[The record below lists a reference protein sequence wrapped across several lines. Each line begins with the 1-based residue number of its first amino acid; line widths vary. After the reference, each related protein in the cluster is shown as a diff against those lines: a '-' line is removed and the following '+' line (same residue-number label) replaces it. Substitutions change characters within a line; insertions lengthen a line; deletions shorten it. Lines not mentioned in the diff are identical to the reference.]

1 MSQFKRDQ
9 VQDMYYLSPMQEGM
23 LFHTLHHQE
32 KGFYVE
38 QMDMNVKGTLRY
50 DLLEKSMNII
60 VERYDIFRTVFLHEK
75 VKRPVQVVLKERPFT
90 LDVVDLQDLSED
102 EQLERIEKFKQQD
115 QLRGFDLS
123 KDSLMRAS
131 VFQTG
136 PASYRWIWSYHHILL
151 DGWCF
156 GLVVQELFAIYHALL
171 HDVPYKL
178 TPVKPYKE
186 YIKWLEKQDKQAS
199 LQYWQ
204 QSLAG
209 FDGQSTFK
217 EQRKQTNEHELGEI
231 EWSMSKEETAALS
244 ELALQ
249 QNATLSSALQSVWS
263 VLLSRYQRSNDV
275 LFGTVVSGR
284 PADLAGVDRMV
295 GLFINVIPRRIQL
308 TDHMTFRALLSETQQ
323 QSLAAEPHQ
332 YIPIYDIQAKTGQ
345 QQLIDHIVVFEN
357 VPAAKKDEQEAR
369 LGFTVE
375 DMNVYEKSNY
385 DLNLLASPGEE
396 LLLKLAFNQRA
407 FDPQFVHK
415 LKEQLSLLINEAVK
429 HPDQSVHTL
438 PLVTKQEKQ
447 LILEEWNAPEL
458 EHDQLY
464 LSKWFEH
471 NVRKQPN
478 AVALS
483 AEEQTMTYA
492 ELNEQ
497 ANRLA
502 RHLQKNGAEHQTV
515 IAILADRTPE
525 LIVSLLAV
533 LKAGAAYVPIDPD
546 YPESRIQYMLK
557 DSGATHLLTHSSFI
571 GQAKGLAFDG
581 TYLFADDQE
590 ISLMSSENLPL
601 EAGLH
606 DTAYIMYTSG
616 TTGQPKGIMT
626 THSNIARVVKNTNYL
641 TISETD
647 TLLSLSNS
655 VFDGFTFDVYGALLN
670 GAKLVLPKK
679 DTILDMHELTELIK
693 RESISVMFVPTALFN
708 LLIDEETDWMRSV
721 RKVLFGGE
729 RASVQHVRKAF
740 DVMGKGRL
748 INVYGPTESTVFA
761 TYYSVDEAPPIE
773 AYSIPIGK
781 PINQTG
787 AYILSQQ
794 GQLQPIGMVGE
805 LCLSGKGLAKGYL
818 NRPDLTKEAFITHP
832 FAAGERLYRTG
843 DLAYFR
849 ADGLIE
855 YAGRVDDQVKIRGHR
870 IELTEIEAHL
880 LMHPGVKQ
888 AALITDQH
896 GSSQHTR
903 LLAYMTCED
912 EWKDKVDV
920 IKSGLKEK
928 LPAYM
933 QPHELIRL
941 EKMPLT
947 PNGKV
952 DKRQLPKPEAP
963 QGNRHVKLP
972 ANEVEQ
978 KLLVMW
984 CEVLE
989 RDDISTDDHF
999 FEIGGHSLKAM
1010 SLLSKV
1016 SKEFDVQVPIH
1027 LLFETPTIEAIS
1039 RYIQQQDHE
1048 AAGYLV
1054 FNESQTS
1061 TVFALPPLPGYGFIY
1076 QEAAKTLDSV
1086 RLIAFDFIEADH
1098 RMTQYVHH
1106 IQHLQPEG
1114 PLTLMGYSGGCYL
1127 AFELV
1132 QSLEQAGRTVEK
1144 VIMIDSYKKIGES
1157 DLEGRSIDDDIAA
1170 IVHQSKQS
1178 ELAQEELVQEALAQK
1193 TRAYYETFVKGVN
1206 QGRIQADIDFIQSE
1220 EQIEIPDWMDH
1231 WEEAT
1236 TGAYRYYQGYGEHAD
1251 MFKNKECAA
1260 QNAQLIQK
1268 IINQKNREAVL

>member
-38 QMDMNVKGTLRY
+38 QMDMNVKGTLRS

-75 VKRPVQVVLKERPFT
+75 VKRPVQVVLKNRPFQ
-90 LDVVDLQDLSED
+90 LDIVDIQDLSES
-102 EQLERIEKFKQQD
+102 EQLERIDRFKQKD

-123 KDSLMRAS
+123 KDLLMRAS

-136 PASYRWIWSYHHILL
+136 PSSYRWIWSYHHILL

-171 HDVPYKL
+171 HDIPYRL
-178 TPVKPYKE
+178 EPVKPYKE
-186 YIKWLEKQDKQAS
+186 YIQWLEKQDKQAS
-199 LQYWQ
+199 LEYWT

-209 FDGQSTFK
+209 FEGQSTFK

-231 EWSMSKEETAALS
+231 EWAMSKEETAALS

-263 VLLSRYQRSNDV
+263 ILLSRYQRSNDV

-308 TDHMTFRALLSETQQ
+308 TDQMTFRSLLSETQQ

-332 YIPIYDIQAKTGQ
+332 YIPIYDIQAKAGQ

-357 VPAAKKDEQEAR
+357 VPAAKKDEQESL

-385 DLNLLASPGEE
+385 DLNLLASPGEQ
-396 LLLKLAFNQRA
+396 LQLKLAFNQRA
-407 FDPQFVHK
+407 FDPAFVHK
-415 LKEQLSLLINEAVK
+415 LKDQLTLLIRGTIK

-438 PLVTKQEKQ
+438 TLVTKQEKQ
-447 LILEEWNAPEL
+447 RMLEEWNAPEL

-464 LSKWFEH
+464 LTKWFEH

-483 AEEQTMTYA
+483 AGDHTMTYA

-502 RHLQKNGAEHQTV
+502 RHLQKNGVNHQTV
-515 IAILADRTPE
+515 TAILAERTPE

-533 LKAGAAYVPIDPD
+533 LKAGATYVPIDPD

-571 GQAKGLAFDG
+571 SQTRSLAFDG

-590 ISLMSSENLPL
+590 ILLMSSENLPL
-601 EAGLH
+601 EAGLD

-641 TISETD
+641 TILETD

-670 GAKLVLPKK
+670 GAKLVLPQKE
-679 DTILDMHELTELIK
+679 TILDMGKLTELIK
-693 RESISVMFVPTALFN
+693 GEHISVMFVPTALFH
-708 LLIDEETDWMRSV
+708 LLVDEGTDWMRGV

-748 INVYGPTESTVFA
+748 LNVYGPTESTVFA
-761 TYYSVDEAPPIE
+761 TYYPIDEAIPLE
-773 AYSIPIGK
+773 AHSIPIGK
-781 PINQTG
+781 PLNQTG
-787 AYILSQQ
+787 AYILSEHR
-794 GQLQPIGMVGE
+794 QLQPIGMVGE

-818 NRPDLTKEAFITHP
+818 NRPDLTKQVFIPHP
-832 FAAGERLYRTG
+832 FASGERLYRTG

-849 ADGLIE
+849 ENGLIE

-870 IELTEIEAHL
+870 IELTEIEANL

-888 AALITDQH
+888 AVLLADHDETN
-896 GSSQHTR
+896 HTR
-903 LLAYMTCED
+903 LLAYITCD
-912 EWKDKVDV
+912 DAWKGKLDD
-920 IKSGLKEK
+920 IKSRLKER

-933 QPHELIRL
+933 LPHELIEL
-941 EKMPLT
+941 ENLPLT

-963 QGNRHVKLP
+963 QGNRRVKLP

-984 CEVLE
+984 REVLE
-989 RDDISTDDHF
+989 REDISTDDHF
-999 FEIGGHSLKAM
+999 FELGGHSLKAM

-1016 SKEFDVQVPIH
+1016 SKEFEVQVPIH
-1027 LLFETPTIEAIS
+1027 LLFETPTIEALS
-1039 RYIQQQDHE
+1039 HYIQHQDGE
-1048 AAGYLV
+1048 TAGYLV

-1076 QEAAKTLDSV
+1076 QEAAKTLDDV
-1086 RLIAFDFIEADH
+1086 RLIAFDFIETNN
-1098 RMTQYVHH
+1098 RMAQYVQH
-1106 IQHLQPEG
+1106 IQHLQPKG

-1132 QSLEQAGRTVEK
+1132 QALEQGGRTVEK

-1157 DLEGRSIDDDIAA
+1157 DLEGRSIDDDIEA
-1170 IVHQSKQS
+1170 IVHQTKQS
-1178 ELAQEELVQEALAQK
+1178 ELAQGEIVQEALAQK

-1206 QGRIQADIDFIQSE
+1206 QGKIQADITFIQSE
-1220 EQIEIPDWMDH
+1220 EQIAIPDWM
-1231 WEEAT
+1231 EEWTQAT
-1236 TGAYRYYQGYGEHAD
+1236 AGSFTQYQGYGRHAD
-1251 MFKNKECAA
+1251 MFKHKECAA
-1260 QNAQLIQK
+1260 QNAKLIK
-1268 IINQKNREAVL
+1268 HIVNQTNRERVL

>member
-38 QMDMNVKGTLRY
+38 QMDMNVKGTLRH

-75 VKRPVQVVLKERPFT
+75 VKRPVQVVLKNRPFQ
-90 LDVVDLQDLSED
+90 LDVVDIQDLSES
-102 EQLERIEKFKQQD
+102 EQLERIDRFKQKD

-123 KDSLMRAS
+123 KDLLMRAS

-136 PASYRWIWSYHHILL
+136 PSSYRWIWSYHHILL

-171 HDVPYKL
+171 HDIPYRL
-178 TPVKPYKE
+178 EPVKPYKE
-186 YIKWLEKQDKQAS
+186 YIQWLEKQDKQAS
-199 LQYWQ
+199 LEYWT

-209 FDGQSTFK
+209 FEGQSTFK

-231 EWSMSKEETAALS
+231 EWAMSKEETAALS

-249 QNATLSSALQSVWS
+249 QNATLSSALQSAWS
-263 VLLSRYQRSNDV
+263 ILLSRYQRSNDV

-308 TDHMTFRALLSETQQ
+308 TDQMTFRSLLSETQQ

-332 YIPIYDIQAKTGQ
+332 YIPIYDIQAKAGQ

-357 VPAAKKDEQEAR
+357 VPAAKKDEQESL

-385 DLNLLASPGEE
+385 DLNLLASPGEQ
-396 LLLKLAFNQRA
+396 LQLKLAFNQRA
-407 FDPQFVHK
+407 FDPAFVHK
-415 LKEQLSLLINEAVK
+415 LKDQLTLLIKGAIK
-429 HPDQSVHTL
+429 HPDQLVHILT
-438 PLVTKQEKQ
+438 LVTKQEKQ
-447 LILEEWNAPEL
+447 RMLEEWNAPEL

-464 LSKWFEH
+464 LTKWFEH

-483 AEEQTMTYA
+483 AGDHTMTYA

-502 RHLQKNGAEHQTV
+502 RHLQKNGVGHQTV
-515 IAILADRTPE
+515 TAILAERTPE

-533 LKAGAAYVPIDPD
+533 LKAGATYVSIDPD
-546 YPESRIQYMLK
+546 YPESRIQYMLR

-571 GQAKGLAFDG
+571 SQTRSLAFDG

-590 ISLMSSENLPL
+590 ILLMSSENLPL
-601 EAGLH
+601 EAGLD

-641 TISETD
+641 TILETD

-670 GAKLVLPKK
+670 GAKLVLPQKE
-679 DTILDMHELTELIK
+679 TILDMGKLTELIK
-693 RESISVMFVPTALFN
+693 GEHISVMFVPTALFH
-708 LLIDEETDWMRSV
+708 LLVDEGTDWMRGV

-748 INVYGPTESTVFA
+748 LNVYGPTESTVFA
-761 TYYSVDEAPPIE
+761 TYYPIDEAIPLE
-773 AYSIPIGK
+773 ARSIPIGK
-781 PINQTG
+781 PLNQTG
-787 AYILSQQ
+787 AYILSEHR
-794 GQLQPIGMVGE
+794 QLQPIGMVGE

-818 NRPDLTKEAFITHP
+818 NRPDLTKQVFIAHP

-849 ADGLIE
+849 EDGLIE

-870 IELTEIEAHL
+870 IELTEIEANL

-888 AALITDQH
+888 AVLLADHDETN
-896 GSSQHTR
+896 HTR
-903 LLAYMTCED
+903 LLAYITCD
-912 EWKDKVDV
+912 DAWKGKLDD
-920 IKSGLKEK
+920 IKSRLKER

-933 QPHELIRL
+933 LPHELIEL
-941 EKMPLT
+941 ENLPLT

-963 QGNRHVKLP
+963 QGNRRVKLP

-984 CEVLE
+984 REVLE
-989 RDDISTDDHF
+989 REDISTDDHF
-999 FEIGGHSLKAM
+999 FELGGHSLKAM

-1016 SKEFDVQVPIH
+1016 SKEFEVQVPIH
-1027 LLFETPTIEAIS
+1027 LLFETPTIEALS
-1039 RYIQQQDHE
+1039 RYIQHQDGE
-1048 AAGYLV
+1048 TAGYLV

-1076 QEAAKTLDSV
+1076 QEAAKTLDDV
-1086 RLIAFDFIEADH
+1086 RLVAFDFIETNN
-1098 RMTQYVHH
+1098 RMAQYVQH
-1106 IQHLQPEG
+1106 IQHLQPKG

-1132 QSLEQAGRTVEK
+1132 QALEQVGRTVEK

-1157 DLEGRSIDDDIAA
+1157 DLEGRSIDDDIEA
-1170 IVHQSKQS
+1170 IVHQTKQS
-1178 ELAQEELVQEALAQK
+1178 ELAQGEIVQEALAQK

-1206 QGRIQADIDFIQSE
+1206 QGKIQADITFIQSE
-1220 EQIEIPDWMDH
+1220 EQIAIPDWM
-1231 WEEAT
+1231 EEWTQAT
-1236 TGAYRYYQGYGEHAD
+1236 TGSFTQYQGYGQHAD
-1251 MFKNKECAA
+1251 MFKQKECAA
-1260 QNAQLIQK
+1260 QNAKLIK
-1268 IINQKNREAVL
+1268 HIVNQTNRERVL

>member
-136 PASYRWIWSYHHILL
+136 PGSYRWIWSYHHILL

-178 TPVKPYKE
+178 EPVKPYKE

-415 LKEQLSLLINEAVK
+415 LKEQLSLLIHEAVK

-438 PLVTKQEKQ
+438 PLVTNQEKQ

-571 GQAKGLAFDG
+571 GQAKELGFAG

-761 TYYSVDEAPPIE
+761 TYYPVDEAPPIE
-773 AYSIPIGK
+773 AHSIPIGK

-787 AYILSQQ
+787 AYILSQH

-888 AALITDQH
+888 AALMTDQH
-896 GSSQHTR
+896 GSQHTR
-903 LLAYMTCED
+903 LLAYMTCEE

-947 PNGKV
+947 PNGKI
-952 DKRQLPKPEAP
+952 DKRQLPKPETP

-984 CEVLE
+984 REVLE
-989 RDDISTDDHF
+989 RNVISTDDHF
-999 FEIGGHSLKAM
+999 FELGGHSLKAM

-1054 FNESQTS
+1054 FNESQTP

-1086 RLIAFDFIEADH
+1086 RLIAFDFIEADQ
-1098 RMTQYVHH
+1098 RMTQYVQHV
-1106 IQHLQPEG
+1106 QHLQPEG

-1206 QGRIQADIDFIQSE
+1206 QGKIQADIDFIQSE
-1220 EQIEIPDWMDH
+1220 EQIDIPDWMDH

-1236 TGAYRYYQGYGEHAD
+1236 TGAYRYYQGYGQHAD

-1268 IINQKNREAVL
+1268 IVNQKNREAVL

>member
-38 QMDMNVKGTLRY
+38 QMDMNVKGTLRS

-75 VKRPVQVVLKERPFT
+75 VKRPVQVVLKNRPFQ
-90 LDVVDLQDLSED
+90 LDVVDIQDLSES
-102 EQLERIEKFKQQD
+102 EQLERIDRFKQKD

-123 KDSLMRAS
+123 KDLLMRAS

-136 PASYRWIWSYHHILL
+136 PSSYRWIWSYHHILL

-171 HDVPYKL
+171 HDIPYRL
-178 TPVKPYKE
+178 EPVKPYKE
-186 YIKWLEKQDKQAS
+186 YIQWLEKQDKQAS
-199 LQYWQ
+199 LEYWT

-209 FDGQSTFK
+209 FEGQSTFK

-231 EWSMSKEETAALS
+231 EWAMSKEETAALS

-249 QNATLSSALQSVWS
+249 QNATLSSALQSAWS
-263 VLLSRYQRSNDV
+263 ILLSRYQRSNDV

-308 TDHMTFRALLSETQQ
+308 TDQMTFRSLLSETQQ

-332 YIPIYDIQAKTGQ
+332 YIPIYDIQAKAGQ

-357 VPAAKKDEQEAR
+357 VPAAKKDEQESL

-385 DLNLLASPGEE
+385 DLNLLASPGEQ
-396 LLLKLAFNQRA
+396 LQLKLAFNQRA
-407 FDPQFVHK
+407 FDPAFVRK
-415 LKEQLSLLINEAVK
+415 LKDQLTLLIKGAIK

-438 PLVTKQEKQ
+438 TLVTKQEKQ
-447 LILEEWNAPEL
+447 RMLEEWNAPEL

-464 LSKWFEH
+464 LTKWFEH

-483 AEEQTMTYA
+483 AGDHTMTYA

-502 RHLQKNGAEHQTV
+502 RHLQKNGVGHQTV
-515 IAILADRTPE
+515 TAILAERTPE

-533 LKAGAAYVPIDPD
+533 LKAGATYVPIDPD

-571 GQAKGLAFDG
+571 SQTRSLAFNG

-590 ISLMSSENLPL
+590 ILLMSSENLPL
-601 EAGLH
+601 EAGLN

-641 TISETD
+641 TILETD

-670 GAKLVLPKK
+670 GAKLVLPQKE
-679 DTILDMHELTELIK
+679 TILDMGKLTELIK
-693 RESISVMFVPTALFN
+693 GEHISVMFVPTALFH
-708 LLIDEETDWMRSV
+708 LLVDEGTDWMRGV

-748 INVYGPTESTVFA
+748 LNVYGPTESTVFA
-761 TYYSVDEAPPIE
+761 TYYPIDEAIPLE
-773 AYSIPIGK
+773 ARSIPIGK
-781 PINQTG
+781 PLNQTG
-787 AYILSQQ
+787 AYILSEHR
-794 GQLQPIGMVGE
+794 QLQPIGMVGE

-818 NRPDLTKEAFITHP
+818 NRPDLTKQVFIAHP

-849 ADGLIE
+849 EDGLIE

-870 IELTEIEAHL
+870 IELTEIEANL

-888 AALITDQH
+888 AVLLADH
-896 GSSQHTR
+896 DEANHTR
-903 LLAYMTCED
+903 LLAYITCD
-912 EWKDKVDV
+912 DAWKGKLDD
-920 IKSGLKEK
+920 IKSRLKER

-933 QPHELIRL
+933 LPHELIEL
-941 EKMPLT
+941 ENLPLT

-963 QGNRHVKLP
+963 QGNRRVKLP

-984 CEVLE
+984 REVLE
-989 RDDISTDDHF
+989 REDISTDDHF
-999 FEIGGHSLKAM
+999 FELGGHSLKAM

-1016 SKEFDVQVPIH
+1016 SKEFEVQVPIH
-1027 LLFETPTIEAIS
+1027 LLFETPTIEALS
-1039 RYIQQQDHE
+1039 HYIQHQDGE
-1048 AAGYLV
+1048 TAGYLV

-1076 QEAAKTLDSV
+1076 QEAAKTLDDV
-1086 RLIAFDFIEADH
+1086 RLVAFDFIETNN
-1098 RMTQYVHH
+1098 RMAQYVQH
-1106 IQHLQPEG
+1106 IQHLQPKG

-1132 QSLEQAGRTVEK
+1132 QALEQGGRTVEK

-1157 DLEGRSIDDDIAA
+1157 DLEGRSIDDDIEA
-1170 IVHQSKQS
+1170 IVHQTKQS
-1178 ELAQEELVQEALAQK
+1178 ELAQGEIVQEALAQK

-1206 QGRIQADIDFIQSE
+1206 QGKIKADITFIQSE
-1220 EQIEIPDWMDH
+1220 EQIAIPDWM
-1231 WEEAT
+1231 EEWTQAT
-1236 TGAYRYYQGYGEHAD
+1236 AGSFTQYQGYGRHAD
-1251 MFKNKECAA
+1251 MFKQKECAV
-1260 QNAQLIQK
+1260 QNAKLIK
-1268 IINQKNREAVL
+1268 HIVNQTYCQSNK

>member
-38 QMDMNVKGTLRY
+38 QMDMNVKGTLRH

-75 VKRPVQVVLKERPFT
+75 VKRPVQVVLKNRPFQ
-90 LDVVDLQDLSED
+90 LDVVDIQDLSES
-102 EQLERIEKFKQQD
+102 EQLERIDRFKQKD

-123 KDSLMRAS
+123 KDLLMRAS

-136 PASYRWIWSYHHILL
+136 PSSYRWIWSYHHILL

-171 HDVPYKL
+171 HDIPYRL
-178 TPVKPYKE
+178 EPVKPYKE
-186 YIKWLEKQDKQAS
+186 YIQWLEKQDKQAS
-199 LQYWQ
+199 LEYWT

-209 FDGQSTFK
+209 FEGQSTFK

-231 EWSMSKEETAALS
+231 EWAMSKEETAALS

-249 QNATLSSALQSVWS
+249 QNATLSSALQSAWS
-263 VLLSRYQRSNDV
+263 ILLSRYQRSNDV

-308 TDHMTFRALLSETQQ
+308 TDQMTFRSLLSETQQ

-332 YIPIYDIQAKTGQ
+332 YIPIYDIQAKAGQ

-357 VPAAKKDEQEAR
+357 VPAAKKDEQESL

-385 DLNLLASPGEE
+385 DLNLLASPGEQ
-396 LLLKLAFNQRA
+396 LQLKLAFNQRA
-407 FDPQFVHK
+407 FDPAFVHK
-415 LKEQLSLLINEAVK
+415 LKDQLTLLIKGAIK
-429 HPDQSVHTL
+429 HPDQLVHILT
-438 PLVTKQEKQ
+438 LVTKQEKQ
-447 LILEEWNAPEL
+447 RMLEEWNAPEL

-464 LSKWFEH
+464 LTKWFEH

-483 AEEQTMTYA
+483 AGDHTMTYA

-502 RHLQKNGAEHQTV
+502 RHLQKNGVGHQTV
-515 IAILADRTPE
+515 TAILAERTPE

-533 LKAGAAYVPIDPD
+533 LKAGATYVSIDPD
-546 YPESRIQYMLK
+546 YPESRIQYMLR

-571 GQAKGLAFDG
+571 SQTRSLAFDG

-590 ISLMSSENLPL
+590 ILLMSSENLPL
-601 EAGLH
+601 EAGLD

-641 TISETD
+641 TILETD

-670 GAKLVLPKK
+670 GAKLVLPQKE
-679 DTILDMHELTELIK
+679 TILDMGKLTELIK
-693 RESISVMFVPTALFN
+693 GEHISVMFVPTALFH
-708 LLIDEETDWMRSV
+708 LLVDEGTDWMRGV

-748 INVYGPTESTVFA
+748 LNVYGPTESTVFA
-761 TYYSVDEAPPIE
+761 TYYPIDEAIPLE
-773 AYSIPIGK
+773 AHSIPIGK
-781 PINQTG
+781 PLNQTG
-787 AYILSQQ
+787 AYILSEHR
-794 GQLQPIGMVGE
+794 QLQPIGMVGE

-818 NRPDLTKEAFITHP
+818 NRPDLTKQVFIAHP

-849 ADGLIE
+849 EDGLIE

-870 IELTEIEAHL
+870 IELTEIEANL

-888 AALITDQH
+888 AVLLADHDETN
-896 GSSQHTR
+896 HTR
-903 LLAYMTCED
+903 LLAYITCD
-912 EWKDKVDV
+912 DAWKGKLDD
-920 IKSGLKEK
+920 IKSRLKER

-933 QPHELIRL
+933 LPHELIEL
-941 EKMPLT
+941 ENLPLT

-963 QGNRHVKLP
+963 QGNRRVKLP

-984 CEVLE
+984 REVLE
-989 RDDISTDDHF
+989 REDISTDDHF
-999 FEIGGHSLKAM
+999 FELGGHSLKAM

-1016 SKEFDVQVPIH
+1016 SKEFEVQVPIH
-1027 LLFETPTIEAIS
+1027 LLFETPTIEALS
-1039 RYIQQQDHE
+1039 HYIQHQDGE
-1048 AAGYLV
+1048 TAGYLV

-1076 QEAAKTLDSV
+1076 QEAAKTLDDV
-1086 RLIAFDFIEADH
+1086 RLVAFDFIETNN
-1098 RMTQYVHH
+1098 RMAQYVQH
-1106 IQHLQPEG
+1106 IQHLQPKG

-1132 QSLEQAGRTVEK
+1132 QALEQVGRTVEK

-1157 DLEGRSIDDDIAA
+1157 DLEGRSIDDDIEA
-1170 IVHQSKQS
+1170 IVHQTKQS
-1178 ELAQEELVQEALAQK
+1178 ELAQGEIVQEALAQK

-1206 QGRIQADIDFIQSE
+1206 QGKIQADITFIQSE
-1220 EQIEIPDWMDH
+1220 EQIAIPDWM
-1231 WEEAT
+1231 EEWTQAT
-1236 TGAYRYYQGYGEHAD
+1236 TGSFTQYQGYGQHAD
-1251 MFKNKECAA
+1251 MFKQKECAA
-1260 QNAQLIQK
+1260 QNAKLIK
-1268 IINQKNREAVL
+1268 HIVNQTNRERVL

>member
-38 QMDMNVKGTLRY
+38 QMDMNVKGTLRH

-75 VKRPVQVVLKERPFT
+75 VKRPVQVVLKNRPFQ
-90 LDVVDLQDLSED
+90 LDVVDIQDLSES
-102 EQLERIEKFKQQD
+102 EQLERIDRFKQKD

-123 KDSLMRAS
+123 KDLLMRAS

-136 PASYRWIWSYHHILL
+136 PSSYRWIWSYHHILL

-171 HDVPYKL
+171 HDIPYRL
-178 TPVKPYKE
+178 EPVKPYKE
-186 YIKWLEKQDKQAS
+186 YIQWLEKQDKQAS
-199 LQYWQ
+199 LEYWT

-209 FDGQSTFK
+209 FEGQSTFK

-231 EWSMSKEETAALS
+231 EWAMSKEETAALS

-249 QNATLSSALQSVWS
+249 QNATLSSALQSAWS
-263 VLLSRYQRSNDV
+263 ILLSRYQRSNDV

-308 TDHMTFRALLSETQQ
+308 TDQMTFRSLLSETQQ

-332 YIPIYDIQAKTGQ
+332 YIPIYDIQAKAGQ

-357 VPAAKKDEQEAR
+357 VPAAKKDEQESL

-385 DLNLLASPGEE
+385 DLNLLASPGEQ
-396 LLLKLAFNQRA
+396 LQLKLAFNQRA
-407 FDPQFVHK
+407 FDPAFVRK
-415 LKEQLSLLINEAVK
+415 LKDQLTLLIKEAIK

-438 PLVTKQEKQ
+438 TLVTKQEKQ
-447 LILEEWNAPEL
+447 RMLEEWNAPEL

-464 LSKWFEH
+464 LTKWFEH

-483 AEEQTMTYA
+483 AGDHTMTYA

-502 RHLQKNGAEHQTV
+502 RHLQKNGVGHQTV
-515 IAILADRTPE
+515 TAILAERTPE

-533 LKAGAAYVPIDPD
+533 LKAGATYVPIDPD

-571 GQAKGLAFDG
+571 SQTRSLAFDG

-590 ISLMSSENLPL
+590 ILLMSSENLPL
-601 EAGLH
+601 EAGLD

-641 TISETD
+641 TILETD

-670 GAKLVLPKK
+670 GAKLVLPQKE
-679 DTILDMHELTELIK
+679 TILDMGKLTELIK
-693 RESISVMFVPTALFN
+693 GEHISVMFVPTALFH
-708 LLIDEETDWMRSV
+708 LLVDEGTDWMRGV

-748 INVYGPTESTVFA
+748 LNVYGPTESTVFA
-761 TYYSVDEAPPIE
+761 TYYPIDEAIPLE
-773 AYSIPIGK
+773 AHSIPIGK
-781 PINQTG
+781 PLNQTG
-787 AYILSQQ
+787 AYILSEHR
-794 GQLQPIGMVGE
+794 QLQPIGLVGE

-818 NRPDLTKEAFITHP
+818 NRPDLTKQVFIPHP
-832 FAAGERLYRTG
+832 FASGERLYRTG

-849 ADGLIE
+849 EDGLIE

-870 IELTEIEAHL
+870 IELTEIEANL

-888 AALITDQH
+888 AVLLADHDETN
-896 GSSQHTR
+896 HTR
-903 LLAYMTCED
+903 LLAYITCD
-912 EWKDKVDV
+912 DAWKGKLDD
-920 IKSGLKEK
+920 IKSRLKER

-933 QPHELIRL
+933 LPHELIEL
-941 EKMPLT
+941 ENLPLT

-963 QGNRHVKLP
+963 QGNRRVKLP

-984 CEVLE
+984 REVLE
-989 RDDISTDDHF
+989 REDISTDDHF
-999 FEIGGHSLKAM
+999 FELGGHSLKAM

-1016 SKEFDVQVPIH
+1016 SKEFEVQVPIH
-1027 LLFETPTIEAIS
+1027 LLFETPTIEALS
-1039 RYIQQQDHE
+1039 RYIQHQDGE
-1048 AAGYLV
+1048 TAGYLV

-1076 QEAAKTLDSV
+1076 QEAAKTLDDV
-1086 RLIAFDFIEADH
+1086 RLVAFDFIETNN
-1098 RMTQYVHH
+1098 RMAQYVQH
-1106 IQHLQPEG
+1106 IQHLQPKG

-1132 QSLEQAGRTVEK
+1132 QALEQVGRTVEK

-1157 DLEGRSIDDDIAA
+1157 DLEGRSIDDDIEA
-1170 IVHQSKQS
+1170 IVHQTKQS
-1178 ELAQEELVQEALAQK
+1178 ELAQGEIVQEALAQK

-1206 QGRIQADIDFIQSE
+1206 QGKIQADITFIQSE
-1220 EQIEIPDWMDH
+1220 EQIAIPDWM
-1231 WEEAT
+1231 EEWTQAT
-1236 TGAYRYYQGYGEHAD
+1236 AGSFTQYQGYGRHAD
-1251 MFKNKECAA
+1251 MFKQKECAA
-1260 QNAQLIQK
+1260 QNAKLIK
-1268 IINQKNREAVL
+1268 HIVNQTNRERVL

>member
-38 QMDMNVKGTLRY
+38 QMDMNVKGTLRH

-75 VKRPVQVVLKERPFT
+75 VKRPVQVVLKNRPFQ
-90 LDVVDLQDLSED
+90 LDVVDIQDLSES
-102 EQLERIEKFKQQD
+102 EQLERIDRFKQKD

-123 KDSLMRAS
+123 KDLLMRAS

-136 PASYRWIWSYHHILL
+136 PSSYRWIWSYHHILL

-171 HDVPYKL
+171 HDIPYRL
-178 TPVKPYKE
+178 EPVKPYKE
-186 YIKWLEKQDKQAS
+186 YIQWLEKQDKQAS
-199 LQYWQ
+199 LEYWT

-209 FDGQSTFK
+209 FEGQSTFK

-231 EWSMSKEETAALS
+231 EWAMSKEETAALS

-249 QNATLSSALQSVWS
+249 QNATLSSALQSAWS
-263 VLLSRYQRSNDV
+263 ILLSRYQRSNDV

-308 TDHMTFRALLSETQQ
+308 TDQMTFRSLLSETQQ

-332 YIPIYDIQAKTGQ
+332 YIPIYDIQAKAGQ

-357 VPAAKKDEQEAR
+357 VPAAKKDEQESL

-385 DLNLLASPGEE
+385 DLNLLASPGEQ
-396 LLLKLAFNQRA
+396 LQLKLAFNQRA
-407 FDPQFVHK
+407 FDPAFVHK
-415 LKEQLSLLINEAVK
+415 LKDQLTLLIKGAIK
-429 HPDQSVHTL
+429 HPDQLVHILT
-438 PLVTKQEKQ
+438 LVTKQEKQ
-447 LILEEWNAPEL
+447 RMLEEWNAPEL

-464 LSKWFEH
+464 LTKWFEH

-483 AEEQTMTYA
+483 AGDHTMTYA

-502 RHLQKNGAEHQTV
+502 RHLQKNGVGHQTV
-515 IAILADRTPE
+515 TAILAERTPE

-533 LKAGAAYVPIDPD
+533 LKAGATYVSIDPD
-546 YPESRIQYMLK
+546 YPESRIQYMLR

-571 GQAKGLAFDG
+571 SQTRSLAFDG

-590 ISLMSSENLPL
+590 ILLMSSENLPL
-601 EAGLH
+601 EAGLD

-641 TISETD
+641 TILETD

-670 GAKLVLPKK
+670 GAKLVLPQKE
-679 DTILDMHELTELIK
+679 TILDMGKLTELIK
-693 RESISVMFVPTALFN
+693 GEHISVMFVPTALFH
-708 LLIDEETDWMRSV
+708 LLVDEGTDWMRGV

-748 INVYGPTESTVFA
+748 LNVYGPTESTVFA
-761 TYYSVDEAPPIE
+761 TYYPIDEAIPLE
-773 AYSIPIGK
+773 ARSIPIGK
-781 PINQTG
+781 PLNQTG
-787 AYILSQQ
+787 AYILSEHR
-794 GQLQPIGMVGE
+794 QLQPIGMVGE

-818 NRPDLTKEAFITHP
+818 NRPDLTKQVFIAHP

-849 ADGLIE
+849 EDGLIE

-870 IELTEIEAHL
+870 IELTEIEANL

-888 AALITDQH
+888 AVLLADHDETN
-896 GSSQHTR
+896 HTR
-903 LLAYMTCED
+903 LLAYITCD
-912 EWKDKVDV
+912 DAWKGKLDD
-920 IKSGLKEK
+920 IKSGLKER

-933 QPHELIRL
+933 LPHELIEL
-941 EKMPLT
+941 ENLPLT

-963 QGNRHVKLP
+963 QGNRRVKLP

-984 CEVLE
+984 REVLE
-989 RDDISTDDHF
+989 REDISTDDHF
-999 FEIGGHSLKAM
+999 FELGGHSLKAM

-1016 SKEFDVQVPIH
+1016 SKEFEVQVPIH
-1027 LLFETPTIEAIS
+1027 LLFETPTIEALS
-1039 RYIQQQDHE
+1039 HYIQHQDVE
-1048 AAGYLV
+1048 TAGYLV

-1076 QEAAKTLDSV
+1076 QEAAKTLDDV
-1086 RLIAFDFIEADH
+1086 RLVAFDFIETNN
-1098 RMTQYVHH
+1098 RMAQYVQH
-1106 IQHLQPEG
+1106 IQHLQPKG

-1132 QSLEQAGRTVEK
+1132 QALEQVGRTVEK

-1157 DLEGRSIDDDIAA
+1157 DLEGRSIDDDIEA
-1170 IVHQSKQS
+1170 IVHQTKQS
-1178 ELAQEELVQEALAQK
+1178 ELAQGEIVQEALAQK

-1206 QGRIQADIDFIQSE
+1206 QGKIQADITFIQSE
-1220 EQIEIPDWMDH
+1220 EQIAIPDWM
-1231 WEEAT
+1231 EEWTQAT
-1236 TGAYRYYQGYGEHAD
+1236 AGSFTQYQGYGRHAD
-1251 MFKNKECAA
+1251 MFKQKECAA
-1260 QNAQLIQK
+1260 QNAKLIK
-1268 IINQKNREAVL
+1268 HIVNQTNRERVL

>member
-38 QMDMNVKGTLRY
+38 QMDMNVKGTLRH

-75 VKRPVQVVLKERPFT
+75 VKRPVQVVLKNRPFQ
-90 LDVVDLQDLSED
+90 LDVVDIQDLSES
-102 EQLERIEKFKQQD
+102 EQLERIDRFKQKD

-123 KDSLMRAS
+123 KDLLMRAS

-136 PASYRWIWSYHHILL
+136 PSSYRWIWSYHHILL

-171 HDVPYKL
+171 HDIPYRL
-178 TPVKPYKE
+178 EPVKPYKE
-186 YIKWLEKQDKQAS
+186 YIQWLEKQDKQAS
-199 LQYWQ
+199 LEYWT

-209 FDGQSTFK
+209 FEGQSTFK

-231 EWSMSKEETAALS
+231 EWAMSKEETAALS

-249 QNATLSSALQSVWS
+249 QNATLSSALQSAWS
-263 VLLSRYQRSNDV
+263 ILLSRYQRSNDV

-308 TDHMTFRALLSETQQ
+308 TDQMTFRSLLSETQQ

-332 YIPIYDIQAKTGQ
+332 YIPIYDIQAKAGQ

-357 VPAAKKDEQEAR
+357 VPAAKKDEQESL

-385 DLNLLASPGEE
+385 DLNLLASPGEQ
-396 LLLKLAFNQRA
+396 LQLKLAFNQRA
-407 FDPQFVHK
+407 FDPAFVHK
-415 LKEQLSLLINEAVK
+415 LKDQLTLLIKGAIK
-429 HPDQSVHTL
+429 HPDQLVHILT
-438 PLVTKQEKQ
+438 LVTKQEKQ
-447 LILEEWNAPEL
+447 RMLEEWNAPEL

-464 LSKWFEH
+464 LTKWFEH

-483 AEEQTMTYA
+483 AGDHTMTYA

-502 RHLQKNGAEHQTV
+502 RHLQKNGVGHQTV
-515 IAILADRTPE
+515 TAILAERTPE

-533 LKAGAAYVPIDPD
+533 LKAGATYVSIDPD
-546 YPESRIQYMLK
+546 YPESRIQYMLR

-571 GQAKGLAFDG
+571 SQTRSLAFDG

-590 ISLMSSENLPL
+590 ILLMSSENLPL
-601 EAGLH
+601 EAGLD

-641 TISETD
+641 TILETD

-670 GAKLVLPKK
+670 GAKLVLPQKE
-679 DTILDMHELTELIK
+679 TILDMGKLTELIK
-693 RESISVMFVPTALFN
+693 GEHISVMFVPTALFH
-708 LLIDEETDWMRSV
+708 LLVDEGTDWMRGV

-748 INVYGPTESTVFA
+748 LNVYGPTESTVFA
-761 TYYSVDEAPPIE
+761 TYYPIDEAIPLE
-773 AYSIPIGK
+773 ARSIPIGK
-781 PINQTG
+781 PLNQTG
-787 AYILSQQ
+787 AYILSEHR
-794 GQLQPIGMVGE
+794 QLQPIGMVGE

-818 NRPDLTKEAFITHP
+818 NRPDLTKQVFIAHP

-849 ADGLIE
+849 EDGLIE

-870 IELTEIEAHL
+870 IELTEIEANL

-888 AALITDQH
+888 AVLLADHDETN
-896 GSSQHTR
+896 HTR
-903 LLAYMTCED
+903 LLAYITCD
-912 EWKDKVDV
+912 DAWKGKLDD
-920 IKSGLKEK
+920 IKSGLKER

-933 QPHELIRL
+933 LPHELIEL
-941 EKMPLT
+941 ENLPLT

-963 QGNRHVKLP
+963 QGNRRVKLP

-984 CEVLE
+984 REVLE
-989 RDDISTDDHF
+989 REDISTDDHF
-999 FEIGGHSLKAM
+999 FELGGHSLKAM

-1016 SKEFDVQVPIH
+1016 SKEFEVQVPIH
-1027 LLFETPTIEAIS
+1027 LLFETPTIEALS
-1039 RYIQQQDHE
+1039 HYIQHQDGE
-1048 AAGYLV
+1048 TAGYLV

-1076 QEAAKTLDSV
+1076 QEAAKTLDDV
-1086 RLIAFDFIEADH
+1086 RLVAFDFIETNN
-1098 RMTQYVHH
+1098 RMAQYVQH
-1106 IQHLQPEG
+1106 IQHLQPKG

-1132 QSLEQAGRTVEK
+1132 QALEQVGRTVEK

-1157 DLEGRSIDDDIAA
+1157 DLEGRSIDDDIEA
-1170 IVHQSKQS
+1170 IVHQTKQS
-1178 ELAQEELVQEALAQK
+1178 ELAQGEIVQEALAQK

-1206 QGRIQADIDFIQSE
+1206 QGKIQADITFIQSE
-1220 EQIEIPDWMDH
+1220 EQIAIPDWM
-1231 WEEAT
+1231 EEWTQAT
-1236 TGAYRYYQGYGEHAD
+1236 AGSFTQYQGYGRHAD
-1251 MFKNKECAA
+1251 MFKQKECAA
-1260 QNAQLIQK
+1260 QNAKLIK
-1268 IINQKNREAVL
+1268 HIVNQTNRERVL

>member
-38 QMDMNVKGTLRY
+38 QMDMNVKGTLRH

-75 VKRPVQVVLKERPFT
+75 VKRPVQVVLKNRPFQ
-90 LDVVDLQDLSED
+90 LDVVDIQDLSES
-102 EQLERIEKFKQQD
+102 EQLERIDRFKQKD

-123 KDSLMRAS
+123 KDLLMRAS

-136 PASYRWIWSYHHILL
+136 PSSYRWIWSYHHILL

-171 HDVPYKL
+171 HDIPYRL
-178 TPVKPYKE
+178 EPVKPYKE
-186 YIKWLEKQDKQAS
+186 YIQWLEKQDKQAS
-199 LQYWQ
+199 LEYWT

-209 FDGQSTFK
+209 FEGQSTFK

-231 EWSMSKEETAALS
+231 EWAMSKEETAALS

-249 QNATLSSALQSVWS
+249 QNATLSSALQSAWS
-263 VLLSRYQRSNDV
+263 ILLSRYQRSNDV

-308 TDHMTFRALLSETQQ
+308 TDQMTFRSLLSETQQ

-332 YIPIYDIQAKTGQ
+332 YIPIYDIQAKAGQ

-357 VPAAKKDEQEAR
+357 VPAAKKDEQESL

-385 DLNLLASPGEE
+385 DLNLLASPGEQ
-396 LLLKLAFNQRA
+396 LQLKLAFNQRA
-407 FDPQFVHK
+407 FDPAFVRK
-415 LKEQLSLLINEAVK
+415 LKDQLTLLIKEAIK

-438 PLVTKQEKQ
+438 TLVTKQEKQ
-447 LILEEWNAPEL
+447 RMLEEWNAPEL

-464 LSKWFEH
+464 LTKWFEH

-483 AEEQTMTYA
+483 AGDHTMTYA

-502 RHLQKNGAEHQTV
+502 RHLQKNGVGHQTV
-515 IAILADRTPE
+515 TAILAERTPE

-533 LKAGAAYVPIDPD
+533 LKAGATYVPIDPD

-571 GQAKGLAFDG
+571 SQTRSLAFDG

-590 ISLMSSENLPL
+590 ILLMSSENLPL
-601 EAGLH
+601 EAGLD

-641 TISETD
+641 TILETD

-670 GAKLVLPKK
+670 GAKLVLPQKE
-679 DTILDMHELTELIK
+679 TILDMGKLTELIK
-693 RESISVMFVPTALFN
+693 GEHISVMFVPTALFH
-708 LLIDEETDWMRSV
+708 LLVDEGTDWMRGV

-748 INVYGPTESTVFA
+748 LNVYGPTESTVFA
-761 TYYSVDEAPPIE
+761 TYYPIDEAIPLE
-773 AYSIPIGK
+773 AHSIPIGK
-781 PINQTG
+781 PLNQTG
-787 AYILSQQ
+787 AYILSEHR
-794 GQLQPIGMVGE
+794 QLQPIGMVGE

-818 NRPDLTKEAFITHP
+818 NRPDLTKQVFIAHP

-849 ADGLIE
+849 EDGLIE

-870 IELTEIEAHL
+870 IELTEIEANL

-888 AALITDQH
+888 AVLLADHDETN
-896 GSSQHTR
+896 HTR
-903 LLAYMTCED
+903 LLAYITCD
-912 EWKDKVDV
+912 DAWKGKLDD
-920 IKSGLKEK
+920 IKSRLKER

-933 QPHELIRL
+933 LPHELIEL
-941 EKMPLT
+941 ENLPLT

-963 QGNRHVKLP
+963 QGNRRVKLP

-984 CEVLE
+984 REVLE
-989 RDDISTDDHF
+989 REDISTDDHF
-999 FEIGGHSLKAM
+999 FELGGHSLKAM

-1016 SKEFDVQVPIH
+1016 SKEFEVQVPIH
-1027 LLFETPTIEAIS
+1027 LLFETPTIEALS
-1039 RYIQQQDHE
+1039 RYIQHQDGE
-1048 AAGYLV
+1048 TAGYLV

-1076 QEAAKTLDSV
+1076 QEAAKTLDDV
-1086 RLIAFDFIEADH
+1086 RLVAFDFIETNN
-1098 RMTQYVHH
+1098 RMAQYVQH
-1106 IQHLQPEG
+1106 IQHLQPKG

-1132 QSLEQAGRTVEK
+1132 QALEQVGRTVEK

-1157 DLEGRSIDDDIAA
+1157 DLEGRSIDDDIEA
-1170 IVHQSKQS
+1170 IVHQTKQS
-1178 ELAQEELVQEALAQK
+1178 ELAQGEIVQEALAQK

-1206 QGRIQADIDFIQSE
+1206 QGKIQADITFIQSE
-1220 EQIEIPDWMDH
+1220 EQIAIPDWM
-1231 WEEAT
+1231 EEWTQAT
-1236 TGAYRYYQGYGEHAD
+1236 AGSFTQYQGYGQHAD
-1251 MFKNKECAA
+1251 MFKQKECAA
-1260 QNAQLIQK
+1260 QNAKLIK
-1268 IINQKNREAVL
+1268 HIVNQTNRERVL

>member
-38 QMDMNVKGTLRY
+38 QMDMNVKGTLRH

-75 VKRPVQVVLKERPFT
+75 VKRPVQVVLKNRPFQ
-90 LDVVDLQDLSED
+90 LDIVDIQDLSES
-102 EQLERIEKFKQQD
+102 EQLERIDRFKQKD

-123 KDSLMRAS
+123 KDLLMRAS

-136 PASYRWIWSYHHILL
+136 PSSYRWIWSYHHILL

-171 HDVPYKL
+171 HDIPYRL
-178 TPVKPYKE
+178 EPVKPYKE
-186 YIKWLEKQDKQAS
+186 YIQWLEKQDKQAS
-199 LQYWQ
+199 LEYWT

-209 FDGQSTFK
+209 FEGQSTFK

-231 EWSMSKEETAALS
+231 EWAMSKEETAALS

-263 VLLSRYQRSNDV
+263 ILLSRYQRSNDV

-284 PADLAGVDRMV
+284 PADLASVDRMV

-308 TDHMTFRALLSETQQ
+308 TDHMTFRSLLSETQQ

-332 YIPIYDIQAKTGQ
+332 YIPIYDIQAKAGQ

-357 VPAAKKDEQEAR
+357 VPAAKKDEQESL

-385 DLNLLASPGEE
+385 DLNLLASPGEQ
-396 LLLKLAFNQRA
+396 LQLKLAFNQRA
-407 FDPQFVHK
+407 FDPAFVHK
-415 LKEQLSLLINEAVK
+415 LKDQLTLLIKGTIK

-438 PLVTKQEKQ
+438 TLVTKQEKQ
-447 LILEEWNAPEL
+447 RMLEEWNAPEL

-464 LSKWFEH
+464 LTKWFEH

-483 AEEQTMTYA
+483 AGDHTMTYA

-502 RHLQKNGAEHQTV
+502 RHLQKNGVGHQTV
-515 IAILADRTPE
+515 TAILAERTPE

-533 LKAGAAYVPIDPD
+533 LKAGATYVPIDPD

-571 GQAKGLAFDG
+571 NQTRSLAFDG

-590 ISLMSSENLPL
+590 ILLMSSENLPL
-601 EAGLH
+601 EAGLD

-641 TISETD
+641 TILETD

-670 GAKLVLPKK
+670 GAKLVLPQKE
-679 DTILDMHELTELIK
+679 TILDMGKLTELIK
-693 RESISVMFVPTALFN
+693 GEHISVMFVPTALFH
-708 LLIDEETDWMRSV
+708 LLVDEGTDWMRSV

-748 INVYGPTESTVFA
+748 LNVYGPTESTVFA
-761 TYYSVDEAPPIE
+761 TYYPIDEAIPLE
-773 AYSIPIGK
+773 AHSIPIGK
-781 PINQTG
+781 PLNQTG
-787 AYILSQQ
+787 AYILSEHR
-794 GQLQPIGMVGE
+794 QLQPIGMVGE

-818 NRPDLTKEAFITHP
+818 NRPDLTKQVFIAHP

-849 ADGLIE
+849 EDGLIE

-870 IELTEIEAHL
+870 IELTEIEANL
-880 LMHPGVKQ
+880 LMHQGVKQ
-888 AALITDQH
+888 AVLLADHDETN
-896 GSSQHTR
+896 HTR
-903 LLAYMTCED
+903 LLAYITCD
-912 EWKDKVDV
+912 DAWKGKLDD
-920 IKSGLKEK
+920 IKSRLKER

-933 QPHELIRL
+933 LPHELIEL
-941 EKMPLT
+941 ENLPLT

-963 QGNRHVKLP
+963 QGNRRVKLP

-984 CEVLE
+984 REVLE
-989 RDDISTDDHF
+989 REDISTDDHF
-999 FEIGGHSLKAM
+999 FELGGHSLKAM

-1016 SKEFDVQVPIH
+1016 SKEFEVQVPIH
-1027 LLFETPTIEAIS
+1027 LLFETPTIEALS
-1039 RYIQQQDHE
+1039 HYIQHQDGE
-1048 AAGYLV
+1048 TAGYLV

-1076 QEAAKTLDSV
+1076 QEAAKTLDDV
-1086 RLIAFDFIEADH
+1086 RLVAFDFIETNN
-1098 RMTQYVHH
+1098 RMAQYVQH
-1106 IQHLQPEG
+1106 IQHLQPKG

-1132 QSLEQAGRTVEK
+1132 QALEQVGRTVEK

-1157 DLEGRSIDDDIAA
+1157 DLEGRSIDDDIEA
-1170 IVHQSKQS
+1170 IVHQTKQN
-1178 ELAQEELVQEALAQK
+1178 ELAQGEIVQEALAQK

-1206 QGRIQADIDFIQSE
+1206 QGKIQADITFIQSE
-1220 EQIEIPDWMDH
+1220 EQIAIPDWM
-1231 WEEAT
+1231 EEWTQAT
-1236 TGAYRYYQGYGEHAD
+1236 AGSFTQYQGYGRHAD
-1251 MFKNKECAA
+1251 MFKQKECAV
-1260 QNAQLIQK
+1260 QNAKLIK
-1268 IINQKNREAVL
+1268 HIVNQTNRERVL

>member
-38 QMDMNVKGTLRY
+38 QMDMNVKGTLRH

-75 VKRPVQVVLKERPFT
+75 VKRPVQVVLKNRPFQ
-90 LDVVDLQDLSED
+90 LDVVDIQDLSES
-102 EQLERIEKFKQQD
+102 EQLERIDRFKQKD

-123 KDSLMRAS
+123 KDLLMRAS

-136 PASYRWIWSYHHILL
+136 PSSYRWIWSYHHILL

-171 HDVPYKL
+171 HDIPYRL
-178 TPVKPYKE
+178 EPVKPYKE
-186 YIKWLEKQDKQAS
+186 YIQWLEKQDKQAS
-199 LQYWQ
+199 LEYWT

-209 FDGQSTFK
+209 FEGQSTFK

-231 EWSMSKEETAALS
+231 EWAMSKEETAALS

-249 QNATLSSALQSVWS
+249 QNATLSSALQSAWS
-263 VLLSRYQRSNDV
+263 ILLSRYQRSNDV

-308 TDHMTFRALLSETQQ
+308 TDQMTFRSLLSETQQ

-332 YIPIYDIQAKTGQ
+332 YIPIYDIQAKAGQ

-357 VPAAKKDEQEAR
+357 VPAAKKDEQESL

-385 DLNLLASPGEE
+385 DLNLLASPGEQ
-396 LLLKLAFNQRA
+396 LQLKLAFNQRA
-407 FDPQFVHK
+407 FDPAFVRK
-415 LKEQLSLLINEAVK
+415 LKDQLTLLIKGAIK

-438 PLVTKQEKQ
+438 TLVTKQEKQ
-447 LILEEWNAPEL
+447 RMLEEWNAPEL

-464 LSKWFEH
+464 LTKWFEH

-483 AEEQTMTYA
+483 AGDHTMTYA

-502 RHLQKNGAEHQTV
+502 RHLQKNGVGHQTV
-515 IAILADRTPE
+515 TAILAERTPE

-533 LKAGAAYVPIDPD
+533 LKAGATYVPIDPD

-571 GQAKGLAFDG
+571 SQTRSLAFDG

-590 ISLMSSENLPL
+590 ILLMSSENLPL
-601 EAGLH
+601 EAGLN

-641 TISETD
+641 TILETD

-670 GAKLVLPKK
+670 GAKLVLPQKE
-679 DTILDMHELTELIK
+679 TILDMGKLTELIK
-693 RESISVMFVPTALFN
+693 GEHISVMFVPTALFH
-708 LLIDEETDWMRSV
+708 LLVDEGTDWMRGV

-748 INVYGPTESTVFA
+748 LNVYGPTESTVFA
-761 TYYSVDEAPPIE
+761 TYYPIDEAIPLE
-773 AYSIPIGK
+773 ARSIPIGK
-781 PINQTG
+781 PLNQTG
-787 AYILSQQ
+787 AYILSEHR
-794 GQLQPIGMVGE
+794 QLQPIGMVGE

-818 NRPDLTKEAFITHP
+818 NRPDLTKQVFIAHP

-849 ADGLIE
+849 EDGLIE

-870 IELTEIEAHL
+870 IELTEIEANL
-880 LMHPGVKQ
+880 LMHQGVKQ
-888 AALITDQH
+888 AVLLADHDETN
-896 GSSQHTR
+896 HTR
-903 LLAYMTCED
+903 LLAYITCD
-912 EWKDKVDV
+912 DAWKGKLDD
-920 IKSGLKEK
+920 IKSRLKER

-933 QPHELIRL
+933 LPHELIEL
-941 EKMPLT
+941 ENLPLT

-963 QGNRHVKLP
+963 QGNRRVKLP

-984 CEVLE
+984 REVLE
-989 RDDISTDDHF
+989 REDISTDDHF
-999 FEIGGHSLKAM
+999 FELGGHSLKAM

-1016 SKEFDVQVPIH
+1016 SKEFEVQVPIH
-1027 LLFETPTIEAIS
+1027 LLFETPTIEALS
-1039 RYIQQQDHE
+1039 HYIQHQDGE
-1048 AAGYLV
+1048 TAGYLV

-1076 QEAAKTLDSV
+1076 QEAAKTLDDV
-1086 RLIAFDFIEADH
+1086 RLVAFDFIETNN
-1098 RMTQYVHH
+1098 RMAQYVQH
-1106 IQHLQPEG
+1106 IQHLQPKG
-1114 PLTLMGYSGGCYL
+1114 QLTLMGYSGGCYL

-1132 QSLEQAGRTVEK
+1132 QALEQGGRTVEK

-1157 DLEGRSIDDDIAA
+1157 DLEGRSIDDDIEA
-1170 IVHQSKQS
+1170 IVHQTKQS
-1178 ELAQEELVQEALAQK
+1178 ELAQGEIVQEALAQK

-1206 QGRIQADIDFIQSE
+1206 QGKIQADITFIQSE
-1220 EQIEIPDWMDH
+1220 EQIAIPDWM
-1231 WEEAT
+1231 EEWTQAT
-1236 TGAYRYYQGYGEHAD
+1236 AGSFTQYQGYGQHAD
-1251 MFKNKECAA
+1251 MFKQKECAA
-1260 QNAQLIQK
+1260 QNAKLIK
-1268 IINQKNREAVL
+1268 HIVNQTNRERVL

>member
-38 QMDMNVKGTLRY
+38 QMDMNVKGTLRH

-75 VKRPVQVVLKERPFT
+75 VKRPVQVVLKNRPFQ
-90 LDVVDLQDLSED
+90 LDVVDIQDLSES
-102 EQLERIEKFKQQD
+102 EQLERIDRFKQKD

-123 KDSLMRAS
+123 KDLLMRAS

-136 PASYRWIWSYHHILL
+136 PSSYRWIWSYHHILL

-171 HDVPYKL
+171 HDIPYRL
-178 TPVKPYKE
+178 EPVKPYKE
-186 YIKWLEKQDKQAS
+186 YIQWLEKQDKQAS
-199 LQYWQ
+199 LEYWT

-209 FDGQSTFK
+209 FEGQSTFK

-231 EWSMSKEETAALS
+231 EWAMSKEETAALS

-263 VLLSRYQRSNDV
+263 ILLSRYQRSNDV

-308 TDHMTFRALLSETQQ
+308 TDQMTFRSLLSETQQ

-332 YIPIYDIQAKTGQ
+332 YIPIYDIQAKAGQ

-357 VPAAKKDEQEAR
+357 VPAAKKDEQESL

-385 DLNLLASPGEE
+385 DLNLLASPGEQ
-396 LLLKLAFNQRA
+396 LQLKLAFNQRA
-407 FDPQFVHK
+407 FDPAFVHK
-415 LKEQLSLLINEAVK
+415 LKDQLTLLIKGTIK

-438 PLVTKQEKQ
+438 TLVTKQEKQ
-447 LILEEWNAPEL
+447 RMLEEWNAPEL

-464 LSKWFEH
+464 LTKWFEH

-483 AEEQTMTYA
+483 AGDHTMTYA

-502 RHLQKNGAEHQTV
+502 RHLQKNGVGHQTV
-515 IAILADRTPE
+515 TAILAERTPE

-533 LKAGAAYVPIDPD
+533 LKAGATYVPIDPD

-571 GQAKGLAFDG
+571 NQTRSLAFDG

-590 ISLMSSENLPL
+590 ILLMSSENLPL
-601 EAGLH
+601 EAGLD

-641 TISETD
+641 TILETD

-670 GAKLVLPKK
+670 GAKLVLPQKE
-679 DTILDMHELTELIK
+679 TILDMGKLTELIK
-693 RESISVMFVPTALFN
+693 GEHISVMFVPTALFH
-708 LLIDEETDWMRSV
+708 LLVDEGTDWMRGV

-748 INVYGPTESTVFA
+748 LNVYGPTESTVFA
-761 TYYSVDEAPPIE
+761 TYYPIDEAIPLE
-773 AYSIPIGK
+773 AHSIPIGK
-781 PINQTG
+781 PLNQTG
-787 AYILSQQ
+787 AYILSEHR
-794 GQLQPIGMVGE
+794 QLQPIGLVGE

-818 NRPDLTKEAFITHP
+818 NRPDLTKQVFIPHP
-832 FAAGERLYRTG
+832 FASGERLYRTG

-849 ADGLIE
+849 EDGLIE

-870 IELTEIEAHL
+870 IELTEIEANL

-888 AALITDQH
+888 AVLLADHDETN
-896 GSSQHTR
+896 HTR
-903 LLAYMTCED
+903 LLAYITCD
-912 EWKDKVDV
+912 DAWKGKLDD
-920 IKSGLKEK
+920 IKSRLKER

-933 QPHELIRL
+933 LPHELIEL
-941 EKMPLT
+941 ENLPLT

-963 QGNRHVKLP
+963 QGNRRVKLP

-984 CEVLE
+984 REVLE
-989 RDDISTDDHF
+989 REDISTDDHF
-999 FEIGGHSLKAM
+999 FELGGHSLKAM

-1016 SKEFDVQVPIH
+1016 SKEFEVQVPIH
-1027 LLFETPTIEAIS
+1027 LLFETPTIEALS
-1039 RYIQQQDHE
+1039 HYIQHQDGE
-1048 AAGYLV
+1048 TAGYLV

-1076 QEAAKTLDSV
+1076 QEAAKTLDDV
-1086 RLIAFDFIEADH
+1086 RLVAFDFIETNN
-1098 RMTQYVHH
+1098 RMAQYVQH
-1106 IQHLQPEG
+1106 IQHLQPKG

-1132 QSLEQAGRTVEK
+1132 QALEQGGRTVEK

-1157 DLEGRSIDDDIAA
+1157 DLEGRSIDDDIEA
-1170 IVHQSKQS
+1170 IVHQTKQS
-1178 ELAQEELVQEALAQK
+1178 ELAQGEIVQEALAQK

-1206 QGRIQADIDFIQSE
+1206 QGKIQADITFIQSE
-1220 EQIEIPDWMDH
+1220 EQIAIPDWM
-1231 WEEAT
+1231 EEWAQAT
-1236 TGAYRYYQGYGEHAD
+1236 AGSFTQYQGYGRHAD
-1251 MFKNKECAA
+1251 MFKQKECAA
-1260 QNAQLIQK
+1260 QNAKLIK
-1268 IINQKNREAVL
+1268 HIVNQTNRERVL

>member
-38 QMDMNVKGTLRY
+38 QMDMNVKGTLRH

-75 VKRPVQVVLKERPFT
+75 VKRPVQVVLKNRPFQ
-90 LDVVDLQDLSED
+90 LDVVDIQDLSES
-102 EQLERIEKFKQQD
+102 EQLERIDRFKQKD

-123 KDSLMRAS
+123 KDLLMRAS

-136 PASYRWIWSYHHILL
+136 PSSYRWIWSYHHILL

-171 HDVPYKL
+171 HDIPYRL
-178 TPVKPYKE
+178 EPVKPYKE
-186 YIKWLEKQDKQAS
+186 YIQWLEKQDKQAS
-199 LQYWQ
+199 LEYWT

-209 FDGQSTFK
+209 FEGQSTFK

-231 EWSMSKEETAALS
+231 EWAMSKEETAALS

-249 QNATLSSALQSVWS
+249 QNATLSSALQSAWS
-263 VLLSRYQRSNDV
+263 ILLSRYQRSNDV

-308 TDHMTFRALLSETQQ
+308 TDQMTFRSLLSETQQ

-332 YIPIYDIQAKTGQ
+332 YIPIYDIQAKAGQ

-357 VPAAKKDEQEAR
+357 VPAAKKDEQESL

-385 DLNLLASPGEE
+385 DLNLLASPGEQ
-396 LLLKLAFNQRA
+396 LQLKLAFNQRA
-407 FDPQFVHK
+407 FDPAFVHK
-415 LKEQLSLLINEAVK
+415 LKDQLTLLIKGAIK

-438 PLVTKQEKQ
+438 TLVTKQEKQ
-447 LILEEWNAPEL
+447 RMLEEWNAPEL

-464 LSKWFEH
+464 LTKWFEH

-483 AEEQTMTYA
+483 AGDHTMTYA

-502 RHLQKNGAEHQTV
+502 RHLQKNGVGHQTV
-515 IAILADRTPE
+515 TAILAERTPE

-533 LKAGAAYVPIDPD
+533 LKAGATYVPIDPD

-571 GQAKGLAFDG
+571 SQTRSLAFDG

-590 ISLMSSENLPL
+590 ILLMSSENLPL
-601 EAGLH
+601 EAGLD

-641 TISETD
+641 TILETD

-670 GAKLVLPKK
+670 GAKLVLPQKE
-679 DTILDMHELTELIK
+679 TILDMGKLTELIK
-693 RESISVMFVPTALFN
+693 GEHISVMFVPTALFH
-708 LLIDEETDWMRSV
+708 LLVDEGTDWMRGV

-748 INVYGPTESTVFA
+748 LNVYGPTESTVFA
-761 TYYSVDEAPPIE
+761 TYYPIDEAIPLE
-773 AYSIPIGK
+773 SHSIPIGK
-781 PINQTG
+781 PLNQTG
-787 AYILSQQ
+787 AYILSEHR
-794 GQLQPIGMVGE
+794 QLQPIGMVGE

-818 NRPDLTKEAFITHP
+818 NRPDLTKQVFIAHP

-849 ADGLIE
+849 EDGLIE

-870 IELTEIEAHL
+870 IELTEIEANL

-888 AALITDQH
+888 AVLLADHDETN
-896 GSSQHTR
+896 HTR
-903 LLAYMTCED
+903 LLAYITCD
-912 EWKDKVDV
+912 DAWKGKLDD
-920 IKSGLKEK
+920 IKSRLKER

-933 QPHELIRL
+933 LPHELIEL
-941 EKMPLT
+941 ENLPLT

-963 QGNRHVKLP
+963 QGNRRVKLP

-984 CEVLE
+984 REVLE
-989 RDDISTDDHF
+989 REDISTDDHF
-999 FEIGGHSLKAM
+999 FELGGHSLKAM

-1016 SKEFDVQVPIH
+1016 SKEFEVQVPIH
-1027 LLFETPTIEAIS
+1027 LLFETPTIEALS
-1039 RYIQQQDHE
+1039 HYIQHQDGE
-1048 AAGYLV
+1048 TAGYLV

-1076 QEAAKTLDSV
+1076 QEAAKTLDDV
-1086 RLIAFDFIEADH
+1086 RLVAFDFIETNN
-1098 RMTQYVHH
+1098 RMAQYVQH
-1106 IQHLQPEG
+1106 IQHLQPKG

-1132 QSLEQAGRTVEK
+1132 QALEQGGRTVEK

-1157 DLEGRSIDDDIAA
+1157 DLEGRSIDDDIEA
-1170 IVHQSKQS
+1170 IVHQTKQS
-1178 ELAQEELVQEALAQK
+1178 ELAQGEIVQEALAQK

-1206 QGRIQADIDFIQSE
+1206 QGKIQADITFIQSE
-1220 EQIEIPDWMDH
+1220 EQIAIPDWM
-1231 WEEAT
+1231 EEWTQAT
-1236 TGAYRYYQGYGEHAD
+1236 AGSFTQYQGYGRHAD
-1251 MFKNKECAA
+1251 MFKQKECAA
-1260 QNAQLIQK
+1260 QNAKLIK
-1268 IINQKNREAVL
+1268 HIVNQTNRERVL

>member
-38 QMDMNVKGTLRY
+38 QMDMNVKGTLRH

-75 VKRPVQVVLKERPFT
+75 VKRPVQVVLKNRPFQ
-90 LDVVDLQDLSED
+90 LDVVDIQDLSES
-102 EQLERIEKFKQQD
+102 EQLERIDRFKQKD

-123 KDSLMRAS
+123 KDLLMRAS

-136 PASYRWIWSYHHILL
+136 PSSYRWIWSYHHILL

-171 HDVPYKL
+171 HDIPYRL
-178 TPVKPYKE
+178 EPVKPYKE
-186 YIKWLEKQDKQAS
+186 YIQWLEKQDKQAS
-199 LQYWQ
+199 LEYWT

-209 FDGQSTFK
+209 FEGQSTFK

-231 EWSMSKEETAALS
+231 EWAMSKEETAALS

-249 QNATLSSALQSVWS
+249 QNATLSSALQSAWS
-263 VLLSRYQRSNDV
+263 ILLSRYQRSNDV

-284 PADLAGVDRMV
+284 PSDLAGVDRMV

-308 TDHMTFRALLSETQQ
+308 TDQMTFRSLLSETQQ

-332 YIPIYDIQAKTGQ
+332 YIPIYDIQAKAGQ

-357 VPAAKKDEQEAR
+357 VPAAKKDEQESL

-385 DLNLLASPGEE
+385 DLNLLASPGEQ
-396 LLLKLAFNQRA
+396 LQLKLAFNQRA
-407 FDPQFVHK
+407 FDPAFVRK
-415 LKEQLSLLINEAVK
+415 LKDQLTLLIKGAIK

-438 PLVTKQEKQ
+438 TLVTKQEKQ
-447 LILEEWNAPEL
+447 RMLEEWNAPEL

-464 LSKWFEH
+464 LTKWFEH

-483 AEEQTMTYA
+483 AGDHTMTYA

-502 RHLQKNGAEHQTV
+502 RHLQKNGVGHQTV
-515 IAILADRTPE
+515 TAILAERTPE

-533 LKAGAAYVPIDPD
+533 LKAGATYVPIDPD

-571 GQAKGLAFDG
+571 SQTRSLAFDG

-590 ISLMSSENLPL
+590 ILLMSSENLPL
-601 EAGLH
+601 EAGLD

-641 TISETD
+641 TILETD

-670 GAKLVLPKK
+670 GAKLVLPQKE
-679 DTILDMHELTELIK
+679 TILDMGKLTELIK
-693 RESISVMFVPTALFN
+693 GEHISVMFVPTALFH
-708 LLIDEETDWMRSV
+708 LLVDEGTDWMRGV

-748 INVYGPTESTVFA
+748 LNVYGPTESTVFA
-761 TYYSVDEAPPIE
+761 TYYPIDEAIPLE
-773 AYSIPIGK
+773 AHSIPIGK
-781 PINQTG
+781 PLNQTG
-787 AYILSQQ
+787 AYILSEHR
-794 GQLQPIGMVGE
+794 QLQPIGLVGE

-818 NRPDLTKEAFITHP
+818 NRPDLTKQVFLPHP
-832 FAAGERLYRTG
+832 FASGERLYRTG

-849 ADGLIE
+849 EDGLIE

-870 IELTEIEAHL
+870 IELTEIEANL

-888 AALITDQH
+888 AVLLADHDETN
-896 GSSQHTR
+896 HTR
-903 LLAYMTCED
+903 LLAYITCD
-912 EWKDKVDV
+912 DAWKGKLDD
-920 IKSGLKEK
+920 IKSRLKER

-933 QPHELIRL
+933 LPHELIEL
-941 EKMPLT
+941 ENLPLT

-963 QGNRHVKLP
+963 QGNRRVKLP

-984 CEVLE
+984 REVLE
-989 RDDISTDDHF
+989 REDISTDDHF
-999 FEIGGHSLKAM
+999 FELGGHSLKAM

-1016 SKEFDVQVPIH
+1016 SKEFEVQVPIH
-1027 LLFETPTIEAIS
+1027 LLFETPTIEALS
-1039 RYIQQQDHE
+1039 RYIQHQDGE
-1048 AAGYLV
+1048 TAGYLV

-1076 QEAAKTLDSV
+1076 QEAAKTLDDV
-1086 RLIAFDFIEADH
+1086 RLVAFDFIETNN
-1098 RMTQYVHH
+1098 RMAQYVQH
-1106 IQHLQPEG
+1106 IQHLQPKG

-1132 QSLEQAGRTVEK
+1132 QALEQGGRTVEK

-1157 DLEGRSIDDDIAA
+1157 DLEGRSIDDDIEA
-1170 IVHQSKQS
+1170 IVHQTKQS
-1178 ELAQEELVQEALAQK
+1178 ELAQGEIVQEALAQK

-1206 QGRIQADIDFIQSE
+1206 QGKIQADITFIQSE
-1220 EQIEIPDWMDH
+1220 EQIAIPDWM
-1231 WEEAT
+1231 EEWTQAT
-1236 TGAYRYYQGYGEHAD
+1236 TGSFTQYQGYGRHAD
-1251 MFKNKECAA
+1251 MFKQKECAA
-1260 QNAQLIQK
+1260 QNAKLIK
-1268 IINQKNREAVL
+1268 HIVNQTNRERVL

>member
-38 QMDMNVKGTLRY
+38 QMDMNVKGTLRS

-75 VKRPVQVVLKERPFT
+75 VKRPVQVVLKNRPFQ
-90 LDVVDLQDLSED
+90 LDIVDIQDLSES
-102 EQLERIEKFKQQD
+102 EQLERIDRFKQKD

-123 KDSLMRAS
+123 KDLLMRAS

-136 PASYRWIWSYHHILL
+136 PSSYRWIWSYHHILL

-171 HDVPYKL
+171 HDIPYRL
-178 TPVKPYKE
+178 EPVKPYKE
-186 YIKWLEKQDKQAS
+186 YIQWLEKQDKQAS
-199 LQYWQ
+199 LEYWT

-209 FDGQSTFK
+209 FEGQSTFK

-231 EWSMSKEETAALS
+231 EWAMSKEETAALS

-263 VLLSRYQRSNDV
+263 ILLSRYQRSNDV

-308 TDHMTFRALLSETQQ
+308 TDQMTFRSLLSETQQ

-332 YIPIYDIQAKTGQ
+332 YIPIYDIQAKAGQ

-357 VPAAKKDEQEAR
+357 VPVAKKDEQESL

-385 DLNLLASPGEE
+385 DLNLLASPGEQ
-396 LLLKLAFNQRA
+396 LQLKLAFNQRA
-407 FDPQFVHK
+407 FDPAFVHK
-415 LKEQLSLLINEAVK
+415 LKDQLTLLIKGTIK

-438 PLVTKQEKQ
+438 TLVTKQEKQ
-447 LILEEWNAPEL
+447 RMLEEWNAPEL

-464 LSKWFEH
+464 LTKWFEH

-483 AEEQTMTYA
+483 AGDHTMTYA

-502 RHLQKNGAEHQTV
+502 RHLQKNGVEHQTV
-515 IAILADRTPE
+515 TAILAERTPE

-533 LKAGAAYVPIDPD
+533 LKAGATYVPIDPD

-571 GQAKGLAFDG
+571 SQTRSLAFDG

-590 ISLMSSENLPL
+590 ILLMSSENLPL
-601 EAGLH
+601 EAGLD

-641 TISETD
+641 TILETD

-670 GAKLVLPKK
+670 GAKLVLPQKE
-679 DTILDMHELTELIK
+679 TILNMGKLTELIK
-693 RESISVMFVPTALFN
+693 GEHISVMFVPTALFH
-708 LLIDEETDWMRSV
+708 LLVDEGTDWMRGV

-748 INVYGPTESTVFA
+748 LNVYGPTESTVFA
-761 TYYSVDEAPPIE
+761 TYYPIDEAIPLE
-773 AYSIPIGK
+773 AHSIPIGK
-781 PINQTG
+781 PLNQTG
-787 AYILSQQ
+787 AYILSEHR
-794 GQLQPIGMVGE
+794 QLQPIGMVGE

-818 NRPDLTKEAFITHP
+818 NRPDLTKQVFIPHP
-832 FAAGERLYRTG
+832 FASGERLYRTG

-849 ADGLIE
+849 EDGLIE

-870 IELTEIEAHL
+870 IELTEIEANL

-888 AALITDQH
+888 AVILADHDETN
-896 GSSQHTR
+896 HTR
-903 LLAYMTCED
+903 LLAYITCD
-912 EWKDKVDV
+912 DAWKGKLND
-920 IKSGLKEK
+920 IKSRLKER

-933 QPHELIRL
+933 LPHELIEL
-941 EKMPLT
+941 ENLPLT

-963 QGNRHVKLP
+963 QGNRRVKLP

-984 CEVLE
+984 REVLE
-989 RDDISTDDHF
+989 REDISTDDHF
-999 FEIGGHSLKAM
+999 FELGGHSLKAM

-1016 SKEFDVQVPIH
+1016 SKEFEVQVPIH
-1027 LLFETPTIEAIS
+1027 LLFETPTIEALS
-1039 RYIQQQDHE
+1039 HYIQHQDGE
-1048 AAGYLV
+1048 TAGYLV

-1076 QEAAKTLDSV
+1076 QEAAKTLDDV
-1086 RLIAFDFIEADH
+1086 RLIAFDFIETNN
-1098 RMTQYVHH
+1098 RMAQYVQH
-1106 IQHLQPEG
+1106 IQHLQPKG

-1132 QSLEQAGRTVEK
+1132 QALEQVGRTVEK

-1157 DLEGRSIDDDIAA
+1157 DLEGRSIDDDIEA
-1170 IVHQSKQS
+1170 IVHQTKQS
-1178 ELAQEELVQEALAQK
+1178 ELAQGEIVQEALAQK

-1206 QGRIQADIDFIQSE
+1206 QGKIQADITFIQSE
-1220 EQIEIPDWMDH
+1220 EQIAIPDWM
-1231 WEEAT
+1231 EEWTQAT
-1236 TGAYRYYQGYGEHAD
+1236 AGSFTQYQGYGRHAD
-1251 MFKNKECAA
+1251 MFKHKECAA
-1260 QNAQLIQK
+1260 QNAKLIK
-1268 IINQKNREAVL
+1268 HIVNQTNRERVL

>member
-38 QMDMNVKGTLRY
+38 QMDMNVKGTLRS

-75 VKRPVQVVLKERPFT
+75 VKRPVQVVLKNRPFQ
-90 LDVVDLQDLSED
+90 LDIVDIQDLSES
-102 EQLERIEKFKQQD
+102 EQLERIDRFKQKD

-123 KDSLMRAS
+123 KDLLMRAS

-136 PASYRWIWSYHHILL
+136 PSSYRWIWSYHHILL

-171 HDVPYKL
+171 HDIPYRL
-178 TPVKPYKE
+178 EPVKPYKE
-186 YIKWLEKQDKQAS
+186 YIQWLEKQDKQAS
-199 LQYWQ
+199 LEYWT

-209 FDGQSTFK
+209 FEGQSTFK

-231 EWSMSKEETAALS
+231 EWAMSKEETAALS

-263 VLLSRYQRSNDV
+263 ILLSRYQRSNDV

-308 TDHMTFRALLSETQQ
+308 TGQMTFRSLLSETQQ

-332 YIPIYDIQAKTGQ
+332 YIPIYDIQAKAGQ

-357 VPAAKKDEQEAR
+357 VPAAKKDEQESL

-385 DLNLLASPGEE
+385 DLNLLASPGEQ
-396 LLLKLAFNQRA
+396 LQLKLAFNQRA
-407 FDPQFVHK
+407 FDPAFVHK
-415 LKEQLSLLINEAVK
+415 LKDQLTLLIRGTIK

-438 PLVTKQEKQ
+438 TLVTKQEKQ
-447 LILEEWNAPEL
+447 RMLEDWNAPEL

-464 LSKWFEH
+464 LTKWFEH

-483 AEEQTMTYA
+483 AGDHTMTYA

-502 RHLQKNGAEHQTV
+502 RHLQKNGVNHQTV
-515 IAILADRTPE
+515 TAILAERTPE

-533 LKAGAAYVPIDPD
+533 LKAGATYVPIDPD

-571 GQAKGLAFDG
+571 SQTRSLAFDG

-590 ISLMSSENLPL
+590 ILLMSSENLPL
-601 EAGLH
+601 EAGLD

-641 TISETD
+641 TILETD

-670 GAKLVLPKK
+670 GAKLVLPQKE
-679 DTILDMHELTELIK
+679 TILDMGKLTELIK
-693 RESISVMFVPTALFN
+693 GEHISVMFVPTALFH
-708 LLIDEETDWMRSV
+708 LLVDEGTDWMRGV

-748 INVYGPTESTVFA
+748 LNVYGPTESTVFA
-761 TYYSVDEAPPIE
+761 TYYPIDEAIPLE
-773 AYSIPIGK
+773 SHSIPIGK
-781 PINQTG
+781 PLNQTG
-787 AYILSQQ
+787 AYILSEHR
-794 GQLQPIGMVGE
+794 QLQPIGMVGE

-818 NRPDLTKEAFITHP
+818 NRPDLTKQVFIPHP
-832 FAAGERLYRTG
+832 FASGERLYRTG

-849 ADGLIE
+849 EDGLIE

-870 IELTEIEAHL
+870 IELTEIEANL

-888 AALITDQH
+888 AVLLADHDETN
-896 GSSQHTR
+896 HTR
-903 LLAYMTCED
+903 LFAYITCD
-912 EWKDKVDV
+912 DAWKGKLDD
-920 IKSGLKEK
+920 IKSRLKER

-933 QPHELIRL
+933 LPHELIEL
-941 EKMPLT
+941 ENLPLT

-963 QGNRHVKLP
+963 QGNRRVKLP

-984 CEVLE
+984 REVLE
-989 RDDISTDDHF
+989 RENISTDDHF
-999 FEIGGHSLKAM
+999 FELGGHSLKAM

-1016 SKEFDVQVPIH
+1016 SKEFEVQVPIH
-1027 LLFETPTIEAIS
+1027 LLFETPTIEALS
-1039 RYIQQQDHE
+1039 HYIQHQDGE
-1048 AAGYLV
+1048 TAGYLV

-1076 QEAAKTLDSV
+1076 QEAAKTLDDV
-1086 RLIAFDFIEADH
+1086 RLIAFDFIETNN
-1098 RMTQYVHH
+1098 RMAQYVQH
-1106 IQHLQPEG
+1106 IQHLQPKG

-1132 QSLEQAGRTVEK
+1132 QALEQGGRTVEK

-1157 DLEGRSIDDDIAA
+1157 DLEGRSIDDDIEA
-1170 IVHQSKQS
+1170 IVHQTKQS
-1178 ELAQEELVQEALAQK
+1178 ELAQGEIVQEALAQK

-1206 QGRIQADIDFIQSE
+1206 QGKIQADITFIQSE
-1220 EQIEIPDWMDH
+1220 EQIAIPDWM
-1231 WEEAT
+1231 EEWTQAT
-1236 TGAYRYYQGYGEHAD
+1236 AGSFTQYQGYGRHAD
-1251 MFKNKECAA
+1251 MFKHKECAA
-1260 QNAQLIQK
+1260 QNAKLIK
-1268 IINQKNREAVL
+1268 HIVNQTNRERVL

>member
-38 QMDMNVKGTLRY
+38 QMDMNVKGTLRS

-75 VKRPVQVVLKERPFT
+75 VKRPVQVVLKNRPFQ
-90 LDVVDLQDLSED
+90 LDIVDIQDLSES
-102 EQLERIEKFKQQD
+102 EQLERIDRFKQKD

-123 KDSLMRAS
+123 KDLLMRAS

-136 PASYRWIWSYHHILL
+136 PSSYRWIWSYHHILL

-171 HDVPYKL
+171 HDIPYRL
-178 TPVKPYKE
+178 EPVKPYKE
-186 YIKWLEKQDKQAS
+186 YIQWLEKQDKQAS
-199 LQYWQ
+199 LEYWT

-209 FDGQSTFK
+209 FEGQSTFK

-231 EWSMSKEETAALS
+231 EWAMSKEETAALS

-249 QNATLSSALQSVWS
+249 QNATLSSALQSIWS
-263 VLLSRYQRSNDV
+263 ILLSRYQRSNDV

-308 TDHMTFRALLSETQQ
+308 TDQMTFRSLLSETQQ

-332 YIPIYDIQAKTGQ
+332 YIPIYDIQAKAGQ

-357 VPAAKKDEQEAR
+357 VPAAKKDEQESL

-385 DLNLLASPGEE
+385 DLNLLASPGEQ
-396 LLLKLAFNQRA
+396 LQLKLAFNQRA
-407 FDPQFVHK
+407 FDPAFVHK
-415 LKEQLSLLINEAVK
+415 LKDQLTLLIRGTIK

-438 PLVTKQEKQ
+438 TLVTKQEKQ
-447 LILEEWNAPEL
+447 RMLEEWNAPEL

-464 LSKWFEH
+464 LTKWFEH

-483 AEEQTMTYA
+483 AGDHTMTYA

-502 RHLQKNGAEHQTV
+502 RHLQKNGVEHQTV
-515 IAILADRTPE
+515 TAILAERTPE

-533 LKAGAAYVPIDPD
+533 LKAGATYVPIDPD

-571 GQAKGLAFDG
+571 SQTRSLAFDG

-590 ISLMSSENLPL
+590 ILLMSSENLPL
-601 EAGLH
+601 EAGLD

-641 TISETD
+641 TILETD

-670 GAKLVLPKK
+670 GAKLVLPQKE
-679 DTILDMHELTELIK
+679 TILDMGKLTELIK
-693 RESISVMFVPTALFN
+693 GEHISVMFVPTALFH
-708 LLIDEETDWMRSV
+708 LLVDEGTDWMRGV

-748 INVYGPTESTVFA
+748 LNVYGPTESTVFA
-761 TYYSVDEAPPIE
+761 TYYPIDEAIPLE
-773 AYSIPIGK
+773 AHSIPIGK
-781 PINQTG
+781 PLNQTG
-787 AYILSQQ
+787 AYILSEHR
-794 GQLQPIGMVGE
+794 QLQPIGTVGE

-818 NRPDLTKEAFITHP
+818 NRPDLTKQVFIPHP
-832 FAAGERLYRTG
+832 FASGERLYRTG

-849 ADGLIE
+849 EDGLIE

-870 IELTEIEAHL
+870 IELTEIEANL
-880 LMHPGVKQ
+880 LMHQGVKQ
-888 AALITDQH
+888 AVLLADHDETN
-896 GSSQHTR
+896 HTR
-903 LLAYMTCED
+903 LLAYITCD
-912 EWKDKVDV
+912 DAWKGKLDD
-920 IKSGLKEK
+920 IKSRLKER

-933 QPHELIRL
+933 LPHELIEL
-941 EKMPLT
+941 ENLPLT

-963 QGNRHVKLP
+963 QGNRRVKLP

-984 CEVLE
+984 REVLE
-989 RDDISTDDHF
+989 REDISTDDHF
-999 FEIGGHSLKAM
+999 FALGGHSLKAM

-1016 SKEFDVQVPIH
+1016 SKEFEVQVPIH
-1027 LLFETPTIEAIS
+1027 LLFETPTIEALS
-1039 RYIQQQDHE
+1039 HYIQHQDGE
-1048 AAGYLV
+1048 TAGYLV

-1061 TVFALPPLPGYGFIY
+1061 TVFALPPLPGYGFVY
-1076 QEAAKTLDSV
+1076 QEAAKTLDDV
-1086 RLIAFDFIEADH
+1086 RLIAFDFIETNN
-1098 RMTQYVHH
+1098 RMAQYVQH
-1106 IQHLQPEG
+1106 IQHLQPKG

-1132 QSLEQAGRTVEK
+1132 QALEQGGRTVEK

-1157 DLEGRSIDDDIAA
+1157 DLEGRSIDDDIEA
-1170 IVHQSKQS
+1170 IVHQTKQS
-1178 ELAQEELVQEALAQK
+1178 ELAQGEIVQEALAQK

-1206 QGRIQADIDFIQSE
+1206 QGKIQADITFIQSE
-1220 EQIEIPDWMDH
+1220 EQIAIPDWM
-1231 WEEAT
+1231 EEWTQAT
-1236 TGAYRYYQGYGEHAD
+1236 AGSFTQYQGYGRHAD
-1251 MFKNKECAA
+1251 MFKHKEYAA
-1260 QNAQLIQK
+1260 QNAKLIK
-1268 IINQKNREAVL
+1268 HIVNQTNRERVL

>member
-38 QMDMNVKGTLRY
+38 QMDMNVKGTLHH

-136 PASYRWIWSYHHILL
+136 SASYRWIWSYHHILL

-178 TPVKPYKE
+178 EPVKPYKE

-308 TDHMTFRALLSETQQ
+308 TDHMTFRALLSQTQQ

-375 DMNVYEKSNY
+375 NMNVYEKSNY

-396 LLLKLAFNQRA
+396 LLLKLAFNKRA

-429 HPDQSVHTL
+429 HHDQSVHTL

-447 LILEEWNAPEL
+447 QILEEWNAPEL

-571 GQAKGLAFDG
+571 GHAKGLGFTG

-693 RESISVMFVPTALFN
+693 RERISVMFVPTALFN
-708 LLIDEETDWMRSV
+708 LLVDEETDWMHSV

-761 TYYSVDEAPPIE
+761 TYYPVDEAPPIE
-773 AYSIPIGK
+773 AHSIPIGK

-832 FAAGERLYRTG
+832 FAAGQRLYRTG

-896 GSSQHTR
+896 GSQHTR
-903 LLAYMTCED
+903 LLAYMTCEK
-912 EWKDKVDV
+912 EWEDKVDV

-941 EKMPLT
+941 EKIPLT

-984 CEVLE
+984 REVLE

-999 FEIGGHSLKAM
+999 FELGGHSLKAM

-1054 FNESQTS
+1054 FNESQTP

-1076 QEAAKTLDSV
+1076 QEAAKTLDCV

-1098 RMTQYVHH
+1098 RMTQYVQH

-1127 AFELV
+1127 AFDLV
-1132 QSLEQAGRTVEK
+1132 QSLEQAGRTVDK

-1157 DLEGRSIDDDIAA
+1157 DLEGRSIEDDIQA

-1206 QGRIQADIDFIQSE
+1206 QGKIQADIDFIQSK

-1231 WEEAT
+1231 WEKAT
-1236 TGAYRYYQGYGEHAD
+1236 TGAYRYYQGYGQHAD

-1268 IINQKNREAVL
+1268 IVNQKNREAVL

>member
-38 QMDMNVKGTLRY
+38 QMDMNVKGTLRH

-75 VKRPVQVVLKERPFT
+75 VKRPVQVVLKNRPFQ
-90 LDVVDLQDLSED
+90 LDVVDIQDLSES
-102 EQLERIEKFKQQD
+102 EQFERIDRFKQKD

-123 KDSLMRAS
+123 KDLLMRAS

-136 PASYRWIWSYHHILL
+136 PSSYRWIWSYHHILL

-171 HDVPYKL
+171 HDIPYRL
-178 TPVKPYKE
+178 EPVKPYKE
-186 YIKWLEKQDKQAS
+186 YIHWLEKQDKQAS
-199 LQYWQ
+199 LEYWT

-209 FDGQSTFK
+209 FEGQSTFK

-231 EWSMSKEETAALS
+231 EWAMSKEETAALS

-249 QNATLSSALQSVWS
+249 QNATLSSALQSAWS
-263 VLLSRYQRSNDV
+263 ILLSRYQRSNDV

-284 PADLAGVDRMV
+284 PSDLAGVDRMV

-308 TDHMTFRALLSETQQ
+308 TDQMTFRSLLSETQQ

-332 YIPIYDIQAKTGQ
+332 YIPIYDIQAKVGQ

-357 VPAAKKDEQEAR
+357 VPAAKKDEQESL

-385 DLNLLASPGEE
+385 DLNLLASPGEQ
-396 LLLKLAFNQRA
+396 LQLKLAFNQRA
-407 FDPQFVHK
+407 FDPAFVHK
-415 LKEQLSLLINEAVK
+415 LKDQLTLLIKGTIK

-438 PLVTKQEKQ
+438 TLVTKQEKQ
-447 LILEEWNAPEL
+447 RMLEEWNAPEL

-464 LSKWFEH
+464 LTKWFEH

-483 AEEQTMTYA
+483 AGDHTMTYA

-502 RHLQKNGAEHQTV
+502 RHLQKNGVGHQTV
-515 IAILADRTPE
+515 TAILAERTPE

-533 LKAGAAYVPIDPD
+533 LKAGATYVSIDPD
-546 YPESRIQYMLK
+546 YPESRIQYMLR

-571 GQAKGLAFDG
+571 SQTRSLAFDG

-590 ISLMSSENLPL
+590 ILLMSSENLPL
-601 EAGLH
+601 EAGLN

-641 TISETD
+641 TILETD

-670 GAKLVLPKK
+670 GAKLVLPQKE
-679 DTILDMHELTELIK
+679 TILDMGKLTELIK
-693 RESISVMFVPTALFN
+693 GEHISVMFVPTALFH
-708 LLIDEETDWMRSV
+708 LLVDEGTDWMRGV

-748 INVYGPTESTVFA
+748 LNVYGPTESTVFA
-761 TYYSVDEAPPIE
+761 TYYPIDEAIPLE
-773 AYSIPIGK
+773 ARSIPIGK
-781 PINQTG
+781 PLNQTG
-787 AYILSQQ
+787 AYILSEHR
-794 GQLQPIGMVGE
+794 QLQPIGMVGE

-818 NRPDLTKEAFITHP
+818 NRPDLTKQVFIAHP

-849 ADGLIE
+849 EDGLIE

-870 IELTEIEAHL
+870 IELTEIEANL
-880 LMHPGVKQ
+880 LMHQGVKQ
-888 AALITDQH
+888 AVLLADHDETN
-896 GSSQHTR
+896 HTR
-903 LLAYMTCED
+903 LLAYITCD
-912 EWKDKVDV
+912 DAWKGKLDD
-920 IKSGLKEK
+920 IKSRLKER

-933 QPHELIRL
+933 LPHELIEL
-941 EKMPLT
+941 ENLPLT

-963 QGNRHVKLP
+963 QGNRRVKLP

-984 CEVLE
+984 REVLE
-989 RDDISTDDHF
+989 REDISTDDHF
-999 FEIGGHSLKAM
+999 FELGGHSLKAM

-1016 SKEFDVQVPIH
+1016 SKEFEVQVPIH
-1027 LLFETPTIEAIS
+1027 LLFETPTIEALS
-1039 RYIQQQDHE
+1039 RYIQHQDGE
-1048 AAGYLV
+1048 TAGYLV

-1076 QEAAKTLDSV
+1076 QEAAKTLDDV
-1086 RLIAFDFIEADH
+1086 RLVAFDFIETNN
-1098 RMTQYVHH
+1098 RMAQYVQH
-1106 IQHLQPEG
+1106 IQHLQPKG

-1132 QSLEQAGRTVEK
+1132 QALEQVGRTVEK

-1157 DLEGRSIDDDIAA
+1157 DLEGRSIDDDIEA
-1170 IVHQSKQS
+1170 IVHQTKQN
-1178 ELAQEELVQEALAQK
+1178 ELAQGEIVQEALAQK

-1206 QGRIQADIDFIQSE
+1206 QGKIQADITFIQSE
-1220 EQIEIPDWMDH
+1220 EQIAIPDWM
-1231 WEEAT
+1231 EEWTQAT
-1236 TGAYRYYQGYGEHAD
+1236 AGSFTQYQGYGRHAD
-1251 MFKNKECAA
+1251 MFKHKECAA
-1260 QNAQLIQK
+1260 QNAQLIK
-1268 IINQKNREAVL
+1268 HIVNQTNRERVL

>member
-38 QMDMNVKGTLRY
+38 QMDMNVKGTLRH

-75 VKRPVQVVLKERPFT
+75 VKRPVQVVLKNRPFQ
-90 LDVVDLQDLSED
+90 LDVVDIQDLSES
-102 EQLERIEKFKQQD
+102 EQLERIDRFKQKD

-123 KDSLMRAS
+123 KDLLMRAS

-136 PASYRWIWSYHHILL
+136 PSSYRWIWSYHHILL

-171 HDVPYKL
+171 HDIPYRL
-178 TPVKPYKE
+178 EPVKPYKE
-186 YIKWLEKQDKQAS
+186 YIHWLEKQDKQAS
-199 LQYWQ
+199 LEYWT

-209 FDGQSTFK
+209 FEAQSTFK

-231 EWSMSKEETAALS
+231 EWAMSKEETAALS

-249 QNATLSSALQSVWS
+249 QNATLSSALQSAWS
-263 VLLSRYQRSNDV
+263 ILLSRYQRSNDV

-308 TDHMTFRALLSETQQ
+308 TDQMTFRSLLSETQQ
-323 QSLAAEPHQ
+323 QSLSAEPHQ
-332 YIPIYDIQAKTGQ
+332 YIPIYDIQAKAGQ

-357 VPAAKKDEQEAR
+357 VPAAKKDEQESL

-385 DLNLLASPGEE
+385 DLNLLASPGEQ
-396 LLLKLAFNQRA
+396 LQLKLAFNQRA
-407 FDPQFVHK
+407 FDPAFVRK
-415 LKEQLSLLINEAVK
+415 LKDQLTLLIKGTIK

-438 PLVTKQEKQ
+438 TLVTKQEKQ
-447 LILEEWNAPEL
+447 RMLEEWNAPEL

-464 LSKWFEH
+464 LTKWFEH

-483 AEEQTMTYA
+483 AGDHTMTYA

-502 RHLQKNGAEHQTV
+502 RHLQKNGVGHQTV
-515 IAILADRTPE
+515 TAILAERTPE

-533 LKAGAAYVPIDPD
+533 LKAGATYVPIDPD

-571 GQAKGLAFDG
+571 SQTRSLAFDG

-590 ISLMSSENLPL
+590 ILLMSSENLPL
-601 EAGLH
+601 EAGLD

-641 TISETD
+641 TILETD

-670 GAKLVLPKK
+670 GAKLVLPQKE
-679 DTILDMHELTELIK
+679 TILDMGKLTELIK
-693 RESISVMFVPTALFN
+693 GEHISVMFVPTALFH
-708 LLIDEETDWMRSV
+708 LLVDEGTDWMRGV

-748 INVYGPTESTVFA
+748 LNVYGPTESTVFA
-761 TYYSVDEAPPIE
+761 TYYPIDEAIPLE
-773 AYSIPIGK
+773 ARSIPIGK
-781 PINQTG
+781 PLNQTG
-787 AYILSQQ
+787 AYILSEHR
-794 GQLQPIGMVGE
+794 QLQPIGMVGE

-818 NRPDLTKEAFITHP
+818 NRPDLTKQVFIPHP
-832 FAAGERLYRTG
+832 FASGERLYRTG

-849 ADGLIE
+849 EDGLIE

-870 IELTEIEAHL
+870 IELTEIEANL
-880 LMHPGVKQ
+880 LMHQGVKQ
-888 AALITDQH
+888 AVLLADHDETN
-896 GSSQHTR
+896 HTR
-903 LLAYMTCED
+903 LLAYITCD
-912 EWKDKVDV
+912 DAWKGKLDD
-920 IKSGLKEK
+920 IKSRLKER

-933 QPHELIRL
+933 LPHELIEL
-941 EKMPLT
+941 ENLPLT

-963 QGNRHVKLP
+963 QGNRRVKLP

-984 CEVLE
+984 REVLE
-989 RDDISTDDHF
+989 REDISTDDHF
-999 FEIGGHSLKAM
+999 FELGGHSLKAM

-1016 SKEFDVQVPIH
+1016 SKEFEVQVPIH
-1027 LLFETPTIEAIS
+1027 LLFETPTIEALS
-1039 RYIQQQDHE
+1039 HYIQHQDGE
-1048 AAGYLV
+1048 TAGYLV

-1076 QEAAKTLDSV
+1076 QEAAKTLDDV
-1086 RLIAFDFIEADH
+1086 RLVAFDFIETNN
-1098 RMTQYVHH
+1098 RMAQYVQH
-1106 IQHLQPEG
+1106 IQHLQPKG

-1132 QSLEQAGRTVEK
+1132 QALEQVGRTVEK

-1157 DLEGRSIDDDIAA
+1157 DLEGRSIDDDIEA
-1170 IVHQSKQS
+1170 IIHQTKQN
-1178 ELAQEELVQEALAQK
+1178 ELAQGEIVQEALAQK

-1206 QGRIQADIDFIQSE
+1206 QGKIQADITFIQSE
-1220 EQIEIPDWMDH
+1220 EQIAIPDWM
-1231 WEEAT
+1231 EEWTQAT
-1236 TGAYRYYQGYGEHAD
+1236 AGSFTQYQGYGRHAD
-1251 MFKNKECAA
+1251 MFKQKECAV
-1260 QNAQLIQK
+1260 QNAKLIK
-1268 IINQKNREAVL
+1268 HIVNQTNRERVL

>member
-38 QMDMNVKGTLRY
+38 QMDMNVKGTLRS

-75 VKRPVQVVLKERPFT
+75 VKRPVQVVLKNRPFQ
-90 LDVVDLQDLSED
+90 LDIVDIQDLSES
-102 EQLERIEKFKQQD
+102 EQLERIDRFKQKD

-123 KDSLMRAS
+123 KDLLMRAS

-136 PASYRWIWSYHHILL
+136 PSSYRWIWSYHHILL

-171 HDVPYKL
+171 HDIPYRL
-178 TPVKPYKE
+178 EPVKPYKE
-186 YIKWLEKQDKQAS
+186 YIQWLEKQDKQAS
-199 LQYWQ
+199 LEYWT

-209 FDGQSTFK
+209 FEGQSTFK

-231 EWSMSKEETAALS
+231 EWAMSKEETAALS

-249 QNATLSSALQSVWS
+249 QNATLSSALQSIWS
-263 VLLSRYQRSNDV
+263 ILLSRYQRSNDV

-308 TDHMTFRALLSETQQ
+308 TDQMTFRSLLSETQQ

-332 YIPIYDIQAKTGQ
+332 YIPIYDIQAKAGQ

-357 VPAAKKDEQEAR
+357 IPAAKKDEQESL

-385 DLNLLASPGEE
+385 DLNLLASPGEQ
-396 LLLKLAFNQRA
+396 LQLKLAFNQRA
-407 FDPQFVHK
+407 FDPAFVRK
-415 LKEQLSLLINEAVK
+415 LKDQLTLLIKGAIK

-438 PLVTKQEKQ
+438 TLVTKQEKQ
-447 LILEEWNAPEL
+447 RMLEEWNAPEL

-464 LSKWFEH
+464 LTKWFEH

-483 AEEQTMTYA
+483 AGDHTMTYA

-502 RHLQKNGAEHQTV
+502 RHLQKNGVGHQTV
-515 IAILADRTPE
+515 TAILAERTPE

-533 LKAGAAYVPIDPD
+533 LKAGATYVPIDPD

-571 GQAKGLAFDG
+571 SQTRSLAFDG

-590 ISLMSSENLPL
+590 ILLMSSENLPL
-601 EAGLH
+601 EAGLD

-641 TISETD
+641 TILETD

-670 GAKLVLPKK
+670 GAKLVLPQKE
-679 DTILDMHELTELIK
+679 TILDMGKLTELIK
-693 RESISVMFVPTALFN
+693 GEHISVMFVPTALFH
-708 LLIDEETDWMRSV
+708 LLVDEGTDWMRGV

-748 INVYGPTESTVFA
+748 LNVYGPTESTVFA
-761 TYYSVDEAPPIE
+761 TYYPIDEAIPLE
-773 AYSIPIGK
+773 AHSIPIGK
-781 PINQTG
+781 PLNQTG
-787 AYILSQQ
+787 AYILSEHR
-794 GQLQPIGMVGE
+794 QLQPIGMVGE

-818 NRPDLTKEAFITHP
+818 NRPDLTKQVFIPHP
-832 FAAGERLYRTG
+832 FASGERLYRTG

-849 ADGLIE
+849 EDGLIE

-870 IELTEIEAHL
+870 IELTEIEANL

-888 AALITDQH
+888 AVLLADH
-896 GSSQHTR
+896 GETNHTR
-903 LLAYMTCED
+903 LLAYITCD
-912 EWKDKVDV
+912 DAWKGKLDD
-920 IKSGLKEK
+920 IKSRLKER

-933 QPHELIRL
+933 LPHELIEL
-941 EKMPLT
+941 ENLPLT

-952 DKRQLPKPEAP
+952 DKRQLPKPEAL
-963 QGNRHVKLP
+963 QGNRRVKLP

-984 CEVLE
+984 REVLE
-989 RDDISTDDHF
+989 REDISTDDHF
-999 FEIGGHSLKAM
+999 FALGGHSLKAM

-1016 SKEFDVQVPIH
+1016 SKEFEVQVPIH
-1027 LLFETPTIEAIS
+1027 LLFETPTIEALS
-1039 RYIQQQDHE
+1039 HYIQHQDGE
-1048 AAGYLV
+1048 TAGYLV

-1061 TVFALPPLPGYGFIY
+1061 TVFALPPLPGYGLVY
-1076 QEAAKTLDSV
+1076 QEAAKTLDDV
-1086 RLIAFDFIEADH
+1086 RLIAFDFIETNN
-1098 RMTQYVHH
+1098 RMAQYVQH
-1106 IQHLQPEG
+1106 IQHLQPKG

-1132 QSLEQAGRTVEK
+1132 QALEQGGRTVEK

-1157 DLEGRSIDDDIAA
+1157 DLEGRSIDDDIEA
-1170 IVHQSKQS
+1170 IVHQTKQS
-1178 ELAQEELVQEALAQK
+1178 ELAQGEIVQEALAQK

-1206 QGRIQADIDFIQSE
+1206 QGKIQADITFIQSE
-1220 EQIEIPDWMDH
+1220 EQIAIPDWM
-1231 WEEAT
+1231 EEWTQAT
-1236 TGAYRYYQGYGEHAD
+1236 AGSFTQYQGYGRHAD
-1251 MFKNKECAA
+1251 MFKHKEYAA
-1260 QNAQLIQK
+1260 QNAKLIK
-1268 IINQKNREAVL
+1268 HIVNQTNRERVL

>member
-38 QMDMNVKGTLRY
+38 QMDMNVKGTLRH

-75 VKRPVQVVLKERPFT
+75 VKRPVQVVLKKRPFT
-90 LDVVDLQDLSED
+90 LDVVDMQDLSED
-102 EQLERIEKFKQQD
+102 EQLVRIEAFKQKD

-131 VFQTG
+131 VFKTG

-171 HDVPYKL
+171 HDLPYKL
-178 TPVKPYKE
+178 EPVKPYKE
-186 YIKWLEKQDKQAS
+186 YIQWLEKQDKQAS

-231 EWSMSKEETAALS
+231 EWSMSQKETTALS

-263 VLLSRYQRSNDV
+263 ILLSRYQRSNDV

-308 TDHMTFRALLSETQQ
+308 TDQMTFRSLLSDTQQ

-332 YIPIYDIQAKTGQ
+332 YIPIYDIQAKAGQ

-357 VPAAKKDEQEAR
+357 VPAAKKDEQEAL

-375 DMNVYEKSNY
+375 EMNVYEKSNY
-385 DLNLLASPGEE
+385 DLNLLASPGEQ
-396 LLLKLAFNQRA
+396 LQLKLAFNQRA
-407 FDPQFVHK
+407 FDPAFVHR
-415 LKEQLSLLINEAVK
+415 LKEQLIVLIKEAIK

-438 PLVTKQEKQ
+438 TIVTKQEKQ

-483 AEEQTMTYA
+483 TGEHTMTYA

-502 RHLQKNGAEHQTV
+502 RHLQKYGVSHQTV
-515 IAILADRTPE
+515 IAILADRTSE

-533 LKAGAAYVPIDPD
+533 LKAGATYVPIDPD

-557 DSGATHLLTHSSFI
+557 DSRATHLLIHSTFI
-571 GQAKGLAFDG
+571 SQAKTLAFDG

-590 ISLMSSENLPL
+590 ISLMSSENLLL

-679 DTILDMHELTELIK
+679 ETILDMCELTELI
-693 RESISVMFVPTALFN
+693 RGESISVMFVPTALFH
-708 LLIDEETDWMRSV
+708 LLVDEGTDWMRGV

-761 TYYSVDEAPPIE
+761 TYYPVDEAIPAE
-773 AYSIPIGK
+773 ARSIPIGK
-781 PINQTG
+781 PLNQTS

-818 NRPDLTKEAFITHP
+818 NRPDLTKQAFIAHP

-849 ADGLIE
+849 EDGLLE

-880 LMHPGVKQ
+880 LVHPGVKQ
-888 AALITDQH
+888 AALIADHDETN
-896 GSSQHTR
+896 HTR
-903 LLAYMTCED
+903 LLAYITCED
-912 EWKDKVDV
+912 EWKDKLDV
-920 IKSGLKEK
+920 IKSGLKER
-928 LPAYM
+928 LPAYLL
-933 QPHELIRL
+933 PHELIRL
-941 EKMPLT
+941 DNLPLT
-947 PNGKV
+947 TNGKV

-963 QGNRHVKLP
+963 QGKRHVKLP
-972 ANEVEQ
+972 VNEVEQ

-984 CEVLE
+984 REVLE

-999 FEIGGHSLKAM
+999 FELGGHSLKAM

-1016 SKEFDVQVPIH
+1016 SKEFEVQVPIH

-1039 RYIQQQDHE
+1039 RYIQKQDQE

-1054 FNESQTS
+1054 FNESQSS

-1076 QEAAKTLDSV
+1076 QEAAKTLDDV
-1086 RLIAFDFIEADH
+1086 RLIAFDFIETDN
-1098 RMTQYVHH
+1098 RMSQYAQH
-1106 IQHLQPEG
+1106 IQHLQPKG

-1132 QSLEQAGRTVEK
+1132 QALEQAGRTVEK

-1157 DLEGRSIDDDIAA
+1157 DLEGRSIDDDIEV
-1170 IVHQSKQS
+1170 IVQQSKHS
-1178 ELAQEELVQEALAQK
+1178 ELAHAELVQEALAQK

-1206 QGRIQADIDFIQSE
+1206 QGEIQADIYFIQSE
-1220 EQIEIPDWMDH
+1220 ERIEIPDWMENWAH
-1231 WEEAT
+1231 AT
-1236 TGAYRYYQGYGEHAD
+1236 TGVYSQYQGYGQHAQ
-1251 MFKNKECAA
+1251 MFKHKECAA
-1260 QNAQLIQK
+1260 QNAQLIK
-1268 IINQKNREAVL
+1268 RIFNQKNREPVL

>member
-38 QMDMNVKGTLRY
+38 QMDMNVKGTLRH

-75 VKRPVQVVLKERPFT
+75 VKRPVQVVLKNRPFQ
-90 LDVVDLQDLSED
+90 LDVVDIQDLSES
-102 EQLERIEKFKQQD
+102 EQLERIDRFKQKD

-123 KDSLMRAS
+123 KDLLMRAS

-136 PASYRWIWSYHHILL
+136 PSSYRWIWSYHHILL

-171 HDVPYKL
+171 HDIPYRL
-178 TPVKPYKE
+178 EPVKPYKE
-186 YIKWLEKQDKQAS
+186 YIQWLEKQDKQAS
-199 LQYWQ
+199 LEYWT

-209 FDGQSTFK
+209 FEGQSTFK

-231 EWSMSKEETAALS
+231 EWAMSKEETAALS

-249 QNATLSSALQSVWS
+249 QNATLSSALQSAWS
-263 VLLSRYQRSNDV
+263 ILLSRYQRSNDV

-308 TDHMTFRALLSETQQ
+308 TDQMTFRSLLSETQQ

-332 YIPIYDIQAKTGQ
+332 YIPIYDIQAKAGQ

-357 VPAAKKDEQEAR
+357 VPAAKKDEQESL

-385 DLNLLASPGEE
+385 DLNLLASPGEQ
-396 LLLKLAFNQRA
+396 LQLKLAFNQRA
-407 FDPQFVHK
+407 FDPAFVRK
-415 LKEQLSLLINEAVK
+415 LKDQLTLLIKEAIK

-438 PLVTKQEKQ
+438 TLVTKQEKQ
-447 LILEEWNAPEL
+447 RMLEEWNAPEL

-464 LSKWFEH
+464 LTKWFEH

-483 AEEQTMTYA
+483 AGDHTMTYA

-502 RHLQKNGAEHQTV
+502 RHLQKNGVGHQTV
-515 IAILADRTPE
+515 TAILAERTPE

-533 LKAGAAYVPIDPD
+533 LKAGATYVPIDPD

-571 GQAKGLAFDG
+571 SQTRSLAFDG

-590 ISLMSSENLPL
+590 ILLMSSENLPL
-601 EAGLH
+601 EAGLD

-641 TISETD
+641 TILETD

-670 GAKLVLPKK
+670 GAKLVLPQKE
-679 DTILDMHELTELIK
+679 TILDMGKLTELIK
-693 RESISVMFVPTALFN
+693 GEHISVMFVPTALFH
-708 LLIDEETDWMRSV
+708 LLVDEGTDWMRGV

-748 INVYGPTESTVFA
+748 LNVYGPTESTVFA
-761 TYYSVDEAPPIE
+761 TYYPIDEAIPLE
-773 AYSIPIGK
+773 AHSIPIGK
-781 PINQTG
+781 PLNQTG
-787 AYILSQQ
+787 AYILSEHR
-794 GQLQPIGMVGE
+794 QLQPIGLVGE

-818 NRPDLTKEAFITHP
+818 NRPDLTKQVFIPHP
-832 FAAGERLYRTG
+832 FASGERLYRTG

-849 ADGLIE
+849 EDGLIE

-870 IELTEIEAHL
+870 IELTEIEANL

-888 AALITDQH
+888 AVLLADHDETN
-896 GSSQHTR
+896 HTR
-903 LLAYMTCED
+903 LLAYITCD
-912 EWKDKVDV
+912 DAWKGKLDD
-920 IKSGLKEK
+920 IKSGLKER

-933 QPHELIRL
+933 LPHELIEL
-941 EKMPLT
+941 ENLPLT

-963 QGNRHVKLP
+963 QGNRRVKLP

-984 CEVLE
+984 REVLE
-989 RDDISTDDHF
+989 REDISTDDHF
-999 FEIGGHSLKAM
+999 FELGGHSLKAM

-1016 SKEFDVQVPIH
+1016 SKEFEVQVPIH
-1027 LLFETPTIEAIS
+1027 LLFETPTIEALS
-1039 RYIQQQDHE
+1039 HYIQHQDGE
-1048 AAGYLV
+1048 TAGYLV

-1076 QEAAKTLDSV
+1076 QEAAKTLDDV
-1086 RLIAFDFIEADH
+1086 RLVAFDFIETNN
-1098 RMTQYVHH
+1098 RMAQYVQH
-1106 IQHLQPEG
+1106 IQHLQPKG

-1132 QSLEQAGRTVEK
+1132 QALEQGGRTVEK

-1157 DLEGRSIDDDIAA
+1157 DLEGRSIDDDIEA
-1170 IVHQSKQS
+1170 IVHQTKQS
-1178 ELAQEELVQEALAQK
+1178 ELAQGEIVQEALAQK

-1206 QGRIQADIDFIQSE
+1206 QGKIQADITFIQSE
-1220 EQIEIPDWMDH
+1220 EQIAIPDWM
-1231 WEEAT
+1231 EEWTQAT
-1236 TGAYRYYQGYGEHAD
+1236 AGSFTQYQGNGRHAD
-1251 MFKNKECAA
+1251 MFKHKEYAA
-1260 QNAQLIQK
+1260 QNAKLIK
-1268 IINQKNREAVL
+1268 HIVNQTNRERVL

>member
-38 QMDMNVKGTLRY
+38 QMDMNVKGTLRH

-75 VKRPVQVVLKERPFT
+75 VKRPVQVVLKNRPFQ
-90 LDVVDLQDLSED
+90 LDVVDIQDLSES
-102 EQLERIEKFKQQD
+102 EQLERIDRFKQKD

-123 KDSLMRAS
+123 KDLLMRAS

-136 PASYRWIWSYHHILL
+136 PSSYRWIWSYHHILL

-171 HDVPYKL
+171 HDIPYRL
-178 TPVKPYKE
+178 EPVKPYKE
-186 YIKWLEKQDKQAS
+186 YIQWLEKQDKQAS
-199 LQYWQ
+199 LEYWT

-209 FDGQSTFK
+209 FEGQSTFK

-231 EWSMSKEETAALS
+231 EWAMSKEETAALS

-249 QNATLSSALQSVWS
+249 QNATLSSALQSAWS
-263 VLLSRYQRSNDV
+263 ILLSRYQRSNDV

-308 TDHMTFRALLSETQQ
+308 TDQMTFRSLLSETQQ

-332 YIPIYDIQAKTGQ
+332 YIPIYDIQAKAGQ

-357 VPAAKKDEQEAR
+357 VPAAKKDEQESL

-385 DLNLLASPGEE
+385 DLNLLASPGEQ
-396 LLLKLAFNQRA
+396 LQLKLAFNQRA
-407 FDPQFVHK
+407 FDPAFVHK
-415 LKEQLSLLINEAVK
+415 LKDQLTLLIKGAIK
-429 HPDQSVHTL
+429 HPDQLVHILT
-438 PLVTKQEKQ
+438 LVTKQEKQ
-447 LILEEWNAPEL
+447 RMLEEWNAPEL

-464 LSKWFEH
+464 LTKWFEH

-483 AEEQTMTYA
+483 AGDHTMTYA

-502 RHLQKNGAEHQTV
+502 RHLQKNGVGHQTV
-515 IAILADRTPE
+515 TAILAERTPE

-533 LKAGAAYVPIDPD
+533 LKAGATYVPIDPD

-571 GQAKGLAFDG
+571 NQTRSLAFDG

-590 ISLMSSENLPL
+590 ILLMSSENLPL
-601 EAGLH
+601 EARLD

-641 TISETD
+641 TILETD

-670 GAKLVLPKK
+670 GAKLVLPQKE
-679 DTILDMHELTELIK
+679 TILDMGKLTELIK
-693 RESISVMFVPTALFN
+693 GEHISVMFVPTALFH
-708 LLIDEETDWMRSV
+708 LLVDEGTDWMRGVS
-721 RKVLFGGE
+721 KVLFGGE

-748 INVYGPTESTVFA
+748 LNVYGPTESTVFA
-761 TYYSVDEAPPIE
+761 TYYPIDEAIPLE
-773 AYSIPIGK
+773 AHSIPIGK
-781 PINQTG
+781 PLNQTG
-787 AYILSQQ
+787 AYILSEHR
-794 GQLQPIGMVGE
+794 QLQPIGMVGE

-818 NRPDLTKEAFITHP
+818 NRPDLTKQVFIAHP

-849 ADGLIE
+849 EDGLIE

-870 IELTEIEAHL
+870 IELTEIEANL

-888 AALITDQH
+888 AVLLADHDETN
-896 GSSQHTR
+896 HTR
-903 LLAYMTCED
+903 LLAYITCD
-912 EWKDKVDV
+912 DAWKGKLDD
-920 IKSGLKEK
+920 IKSRLKER

-933 QPHELIRL
+933 LPHELIEL
-941 EKMPLT
+941 ENLPLT

-963 QGNRHVKLP
+963 QGNRRVKLP

-984 CEVLE
+984 REVLE
-989 RDDISTDDHF
+989 REDISTDDHF
-999 FEIGGHSLKAM
+999 FELGGHSLKAM

-1016 SKEFDVQVPIH
+1016 SKEFEVQVPIH
-1027 LLFETPTIEAIS
+1027 LLFETPTIEALS
-1039 RYIQQQDHE
+1039 HYIQHQDGE
-1048 AAGYLV
+1048 TAGYLV

-1076 QEAAKTLDSV
+1076 QEAAKTLDDV
-1086 RLIAFDFIEADH
+1086 RLVAFDFIETNN
-1098 RMTQYVHH
+1098 RMAQYVQH
-1106 IQHLQPEG
+1106 IQHLQPKG

-1132 QSLEQAGRTVEK
+1132 QALEQVGRTVEK

-1157 DLEGRSIDDDIAA
+1157 DLEGRSIDDDIEA
-1170 IVHQSKQS
+1170 IVHQTKQS
-1178 ELAQEELVQEALAQK
+1178 ELAQGEIVQEALAQK

-1206 QGRIQADIDFIQSE
+1206 QGKIQADITFIQSE
-1220 EQIEIPDWMDH
+1220 EQIAIPDWM
-1231 WEEAT
+1231 EEWTQAT
-1236 TGAYRYYQGYGEHAD
+1236 TGSFTQYQGYGQHAD
-1251 MFKNKECAA
+1251 MFKQKECAA
-1260 QNAQLIQK
+1260 QNAKLIK
-1268 IINQKNREAVL
+1268 HIVNQTNRERVL

>member
-75 VKRPVQVVLKERPFT
+75 VKRPVQVVLKNRPFQ
-90 LDVVDLQDLSED
+90 LDVVDIQDLSES
-102 EQLERIEKFKQQD
+102 EQLERIDRFKQKD

-123 KDSLMRAS
+123 KDLLMRAS
-131 VFQTG
+131 VFKTG
-136 PASYRWIWSYHHILL
+136 PSSYRWIWSYHHILL

-171 HDVPYKL
+171 HDIPYRL
-178 TPVKPYKE
+178 EPVKPYKE
-186 YIKWLEKQDKQAS
+186 YIQWLEKQDKQAS
-199 LQYWQ
+199 LEYWT

-209 FDGQSTFK
+209 FEGQSTFK

-231 EWSMSKEETAALS
+231 EWAMSKEETAALS

-249 QNATLSSALQSVWS
+249 QNATLSSALQSAWS
-263 VLLSRYQRSNDV
+263 ILLSRYQRSNDV

-284 PADLAGVDRMV
+284 PSDLAGVDRMV

-308 TDHMTFRALLSETQQ
+308 TDQMTFRSLLSETQQ
-323 QSLAAEPHQ
+323 QSLSAEPHQ
-332 YIPIYDIQAKTGQ
+332 YIPIYDIQAKAGQ

-357 VPAAKKDEQEAR
+357 VPAAKKDEQESL

-385 DLNLLASPGEE
+385 DLNLLASPGEQ
-396 LLLKLAFNQRA
+396 LQLKLAFNQRA
-407 FDPQFVHK
+407 FDPAFVRK
-415 LKEQLSLLINEAVK
+415 LKDQLTLLIKGTIK

-438 PLVTKQEKQ
+438 TLVTKQEKQ
-447 LILEEWNAPEL
+447 RMLEEWNAPEL

-464 LSKWFEH
+464 LTKWFEH

-483 AEEQTMTYA
+483 AGDHTMTYA

-502 RHLQKNGAEHQTV
+502 RHLQKNGVGHQTV
-515 IAILADRTPE
+515 TAILAERTPE

-533 LKAGAAYVPIDPD
+533 LKAGATYVPIDPD

-571 GQAKGLAFDG
+571 SQTRSLAFDG

-590 ISLMSSENLPL
+590 ILLMSSENLPL
-601 EAGLH
+601 EAGLN

-641 TISETD
+641 TILETD

-670 GAKLVLPKK
+670 GAKLVLPQKE
-679 DTILDMHELTELIK
+679 TILDMGKLTELIK
-693 RESISVMFVPTALFN
+693 GEHISVMFVPTALFH
-708 LLIDEETDWMRSV
+708 LLVDEGTDWMRGV

-748 INVYGPTESTVFA
+748 LNVYGPTESTVFA
-761 TYYSVDEAPPIE
+761 TYYPIDEAIPLE
-773 AYSIPIGK
+773 AHSIPIGK
-781 PINQTG
+781 PLNQTG
-787 AYILSQQ
+787 AYILSEHR
-794 GQLQPIGMVGE
+794 QLQPIGMVGE

-818 NRPDLTKEAFITHP
+818 NRPDLTKQVFIAHP

-849 ADGLIE
+849 EDGLIE

-870 IELTEIEAHL
+870 IELTEIEANL
-880 LMHPGVKQ
+880 LMHQGVKQ
-888 AALITDQH
+888 AVLLADHDETN
-896 GSSQHTR
+896 HTR
-903 LLAYMTCED
+903 LLAYITCD
-912 EWKDKVDV
+912 DAWKGKLDD
-920 IKSGLKEK
+920 IKSRLKER

-933 QPHELIRL
+933 LPHELIEL
-941 EKMPLT
+941 ENLPLT

-963 QGNRHVKLP
+963 QGNRRVKLP

-984 CEVLE
+984 REVLE
-989 RDDISTDDHF
+989 REDISTDDHF
-999 FEIGGHSLKAM
+999 FELGGHSLKAM

-1016 SKEFDVQVPIH
+1016 SKEFEVQVPIH
-1027 LLFETPTIEAIS
+1027 LLFETPTIEALS
-1039 RYIQQQDHE
+1039 HYIQHQDGE
-1048 AAGYLV
+1048 TAGYLV

-1076 QEAAKTLDSV
+1076 QEAAKTLDDV
-1086 RLIAFDFIEADH
+1086 RLVAFDFIETNN
-1098 RMTQYVHH
+1098 RMAQYVQH
-1106 IQHLQPEG
+1106 IQHLQPKG

-1132 QSLEQAGRTVEK
+1132 QALEQVGRTVEK

-1157 DLEGRSIDDDIAA
+1157 DLEGRSIDDDIEA
-1170 IVHQSKQS
+1170 IVHQTKQS
-1178 ELAQEELVQEALAQK
+1178 ELAQGEIVQEALAQK

-1206 QGRIQADIDFIQSE
+1206 QGKIQADITFIQSE
-1220 EQIEIPDWMDH
+1220 EQIAIPDWM
-1231 WEEAT
+1231 EEWTQAT
-1236 TGAYRYYQGYGEHAD
+1236 AGSFTQYQGYGRHAD
-1251 MFKNKECAA
+1251 MFKQKECAA
-1260 QNAQLIQK
+1260 QNAKLIK
-1268 IINQKNREAVL
+1268 HIVNQTNRERVL

>member
-38 QMDMNVKGTLRY
+38 QMDMNVKGTLRH

-75 VKRPVQVVLKERPFT
+75 VKRPVQVVLKNRPFQ
-90 LDVVDLQDLSED
+90 LDVVDIQDLSES
-102 EQLERIEKFKQQD
+102 EQLERIDRFKQKD

-123 KDSLMRAS
+123 KDLLMRAS

-136 PASYRWIWSYHHILL
+136 PSSYRWIWSYHHILL

-171 HDVPYKL
+171 HDIPYRL
-178 TPVKPYKE
+178 EPVKPYKE
-186 YIKWLEKQDKQAS
+186 YIQWLEKQDKQAS
-199 LQYWQ
+199 LEYWT

-209 FDGQSTFK
+209 FEGQSTFK

-231 EWSMSKEETAALS
+231 EWAMSKEETAALS

-249 QNATLSSALQSVWS
+249 QNATLSSALQSAWS
-263 VLLSRYQRSNDV
+263 ILLSRYQRSNDV

-308 TDHMTFRALLSETQQ
+308 TDQMTFRSLLSETQQ

-332 YIPIYDIQAKTGQ
+332 YIPIYDIQAKAGQ

-357 VPAAKKDEQEAR
+357 VPAAKKDEQESL

-385 DLNLLASPGEE
+385 DLNLLASPGEQ
-396 LLLKLAFNQRA
+396 LQLKLAFNQRA
-407 FDPQFVHK
+407 FDPAFVHK
-415 LKEQLSLLINEAVK
+415 LKDQLTLLIKGAIK
-429 HPDQSVHTL
+429 HPDQLVHILT
-438 PLVTKQEKQ
+438 LVTKQEKQ
-447 LILEEWNAPEL
+447 RMLEEWNAPEL

-464 LSKWFEH
+464 LTKWFEH

-483 AEEQTMTYA
+483 AGDHTMTYA

-502 RHLQKNGAEHQTV
+502 RHLQKNGVGHQTV
-515 IAILADRTPE
+515 TAILAERTPE

-533 LKAGAAYVPIDPD
+533 LKAGATYVPIDPN

-571 GQAKGLAFDG
+571 SQTRSLAFDG

-590 ISLMSSENLPL
+590 ILLMSSENLPL
-601 EAGLH
+601 EAGLD

-641 TISETD
+641 TILETD

-670 GAKLVLPKK
+670 GAKLVLPQKE
-679 DTILDMHELTELIK
+679 TILDMGKLTELIK
-693 RESISVMFVPTALFN
+693 GEHISVMFVPTALFH
-708 LLIDEETDWMRSV
+708 LLVDEGTDWMRGV

-748 INVYGPTESTVFA
+748 LNVYGPTESTVFA
-761 TYYSVDEAPPIE
+761 TYYPIDEAIPLE
-773 AYSIPIGK
+773 ARSIPIGK
-781 PINQTG
+781 PLNQTG
-787 AYILSQQ
+787 AYILSEHR
-794 GQLQPIGMVGE
+794 QLQPIGMVGE

-818 NRPDLTKEAFITHP
+818 NRPDLTKQVFIAHP

-849 ADGLIE
+849 EDGLIE

-870 IELTEIEAHL
+870 IELTEIEANL

-888 AALITDQH
+888 AVLLADHDETN
-896 GSSQHTR
+896 HTR
-903 LLAYMTCED
+903 LLAYITCD
-912 EWKDKVDV
+912 DAWKGKLDD
-920 IKSGLKEK
+920 IKSGLKER

-933 QPHELIRL
+933 LPHELIEL
-941 EKMPLT
+941 ENLPLT

-963 QGNRHVKLP
+963 QGNRRVKLP

-984 CEVLE
+984 REVLE
-989 RDDISTDDHF
+989 REDISTDDHF
-999 FEIGGHSLKAM
+999 FELGGHSLKAM

-1016 SKEFDVQVPIH
+1016 SKEFEVQVPIH
-1027 LLFETPTIEAIS
+1027 LLFETPTIEALS
-1039 RYIQQQDHE
+1039 HYIQHQDGE
-1048 AAGYLV
+1048 TAGYLV

-1076 QEAAKTLDSV
+1076 QEAAKTLDDV
-1086 RLIAFDFIEADH
+1086 RLVAFDFIETNN
-1098 RMTQYVHH
+1098 RMAQYVQH
-1106 IQHLQPEG
+1106 IQHLQPKG

-1132 QSLEQAGRTVEK
+1132 QALEQVGRTVEK

-1157 DLEGRSIDDDIAA
+1157 DLEGRSIDDDIEA
-1170 IVHQSKQS
+1170 IVHQTKQS
-1178 ELAQEELVQEALAQK
+1178 ELAQGEIVQEALAQK

-1206 QGRIQADIDFIQSE
+1206 QGKIQADITFIQSE
-1220 EQIEIPDWMDH
+1220 EQIAIPDWM
-1231 WEEAT
+1231 EEWTQAT
-1236 TGAYRYYQGYGEHAD
+1236 AGSFTQYQGYGRHAD
-1251 MFKNKECAA
+1251 MFKQKECAA
-1260 QNAQLIQK
+1260 QNAKLIK
-1268 IINQKNREAVL
+1268 HIVNQTNRERVL

>member
-38 QMDMNVKGTLRY
+38 QMDMNVKGTLRH

-75 VKRPVQVVLKERPFT
+75 VKRPVQVVLKNRPFQ
-90 LDVVDLQDLSED
+90 LDVVDIQDLSES
-102 EQLERIEKFKQQD
+102 EQLERIDRFKQKD

-123 KDSLMRAS
+123 KDLLMRAS

-136 PASYRWIWSYHHILL
+136 PSSYRWIWSYHHILL

-171 HDVPYKL
+171 HDIPYRL
-178 TPVKPYKE
+178 EPVKPYKE
-186 YIKWLEKQDKQAS
+186 YIQWLEKQDKQAS
-199 LQYWQ
+199 LEYWT

-209 FDGQSTFK
+209 FEGQSTFK

-231 EWSMSKEETAALS
+231 EWAMSKEETAALS

-249 QNATLSSALQSVWS
+249 QNATLSSALQSAWS
-263 VLLSRYQRSNDV
+263 ILLSRYQRSNDV

-284 PADLAGVDRMV
+284 PSDLAGVDRMV

-308 TDHMTFRALLSETQQ
+308 TDQMTFRSLLSETQQ

-332 YIPIYDIQAKTGQ
+332 YIPIYDIQAKAGQ

-357 VPAAKKDEQEAR
+357 VPAAKKDEQESL

-385 DLNLLASPGEE
+385 DLNLLASPGEQ
-396 LLLKLAFNQRA
+396 LQLKLAFNQRA
-407 FDPQFVHK
+407 FDPAFVRK
-415 LKEQLSLLINEAVK
+415 LKDQLTLLIKGAIK

-438 PLVTKQEKQ
+438 TLVTKQEKQ
-447 LILEEWNAPEL
+447 RMLEEWNAPEL

-464 LSKWFEH
+464 LTKWFEH

-483 AEEQTMTYA
+483 AGDYTMTYA

-502 RHLQKNGAEHQTV
+502 RHLQKNGVGHQTV
-515 IAILADRTPE
+515 TAILAERTPE

-533 LKAGAAYVPIDPD
+533 LKAGATYVPIDPD

-571 GQAKGLAFDG
+571 NQTRSLAFDG

-590 ISLMSSENLPL
+590 ILLMSSENLPL
-601 EAGLH
+601 EARLD

-641 TISETD
+641 TILETD

-670 GAKLVLPKK
+670 GAKLVLPQKE
-679 DTILDMHELTELIK
+679 TILDMGKLTELIK
-693 RESISVMFVPTALFN
+693 GEHISVMFVPTALFH
-708 LLIDEETDWMRSV
+708 LLVDEGTDWMRGV

-748 INVYGPTESTVFA
+748 LNVYGPTESTVFA
-761 TYYSVDEAPPIE
+761 TYYPIDEAIPLE
-773 AYSIPIGK
+773 AHSIPIGK
-781 PINQTG
+781 PLNQTG
-787 AYILSQQ
+787 AYILSEHR
-794 GQLQPIGMVGE
+794 QLQPIGMVGE

-818 NRPDLTKEAFITHP
+818 NRPDLTKQVFIAHP

-849 ADGLIE
+849 EDGLIE

-870 IELTEIEAHL
+870 IELTEIEANL

-888 AALITDQH
+888 AVLLADHDETN
-896 GSSQHTR
+896 HTR
-903 LLAYMTCED
+903 LLAYITCD
-912 EWKDKVDV
+912 DAWKGKLDD
-920 IKSGLKEK
+920 IKSRLKER

-933 QPHELIRL
+933 LPHELIEL
-941 EKMPLT
+941 ENLPLT

-963 QGNRHVKLP
+963 QGNRRVKLP

-984 CEVLE
+984 REVLE
-989 RDDISTDDHF
+989 REDISTDDHF
-999 FEIGGHSLKAM
+999 FELGGHSLKAM

-1016 SKEFDVQVPIH
+1016 SKEFEVQVPIH
-1027 LLFETPTIEAIS
+1027 LLFETPTIEALS
-1039 RYIQQQDHE
+1039 RYIQHQDGE
-1048 AAGYLV
+1048 TAGYLV

-1076 QEAAKTLDSV
+1076 QEAAKTLDDV
-1086 RLIAFDFIEADH
+1086 RLVAFDFIETNN
-1098 RMTQYVHH
+1098 RMAQYVQH
-1106 IQHLQPEG
+1106 IQHLQPKG

-1132 QSLEQAGRTVEK
+1132 QALEQVGRTVEK

-1157 DLEGRSIDDDIAA
+1157 DLEGRSIDDDIEA
-1170 IVHQSKQS
+1170 IVHQTKQS
-1178 ELAQEELVQEALAQK
+1178 ELAQGEIVQEALAQK

-1206 QGRIQADIDFIQSE
+1206 QGKIQADITFIQSE
-1220 EQIEIPDWMDH
+1220 EQIAIPDWM
-1231 WEEAT
+1231 EEWTQAT
-1236 TGAYRYYQGYGEHAD
+1236 TGSFTQYQGYGQHAD
-1251 MFKNKECAA
+1251 MFKQKECAA
-1260 QNAQLIQK
+1260 QNAKLIK
-1268 IINQKNREAVL
+1268 HIVNQTNRERVL

>member
-38 QMDMNVKGTLRY
+38 QMDMNVKGTLRS

-75 VKRPVQVVLKERPFT
+75 VKRPVQVVLKNRPFQ
-90 LDVVDLQDLSED
+90 LDVVDIQDLSES
-102 EQLERIEKFKQQD
+102 EQLERIDRLKQKD

-123 KDSLMRAS
+123 KDLLMRAS

-136 PASYRWIWSYHHILL
+136 PSSYRWIWSYHHILL

-171 HDVPYKL
+171 HDIPYRL
-178 TPVKPYKE
+178 EPVKPYKE
-186 YIKWLEKQDKQAS
+186 YIHWLEKQDKQAS
-199 LQYWQ
+199 LEYWT

-209 FDGQSTFK
+209 FEGQSTFK

-231 EWSMSKEETAALS
+231 EWAMSKEETAALS

-249 QNATLSSALQSVWS
+249 QNATLSSALQSAWS
-263 VLLSRYQRSNDV
+263 ILLSRYQRSNDV

-284 PADLAGVDRMV
+284 PSDLAGVDRMV

-308 TDHMTFRALLSETQQ
+308 TDQMTFRSLLSETQQ

-332 YIPIYDIQAKTGQ
+332 YIPIYDIQAKAGQ

-357 VPAAKKDEQEAR
+357 VPAAKKDEQESL

-385 DLNLLASPGEE
+385 DLNLLASPGEQ
-396 LLLKLAFNQRA
+396 LQLKLAFNQRA
-407 FDPQFVHK
+407 FDPAFVRK
-415 LKEQLSLLINEAVK
+415 LKDQLTLLIKGAIK

-438 PLVTKQEKQ
+438 TLVTKQEKQ
-447 LILEEWNAPEL
+447 RMLEEWNAPEL

-464 LSKWFEH
+464 LTKWFEH

-483 AEEQTMTYA
+483 AGDHTMTYA

-502 RHLQKNGAEHQTV
+502 RHLQKNGVGHQTV
-515 IAILADRTPE
+515 TAILAERTPE

-533 LKAGAAYVPIDPD
+533 LKAGATYVSIDPD
-546 YPESRIQYMLK
+546 YPESRIQYMLR

-571 GQAKGLAFDG
+571 SQTRSLAFDG

-590 ISLMSSENLPL
+590 ILLMSSENLPL
-601 EAGLH
+601 EAGLD

-641 TISETD
+641 TILETD

-670 GAKLVLPKK
+670 GAKLVLPQKE
-679 DTILDMHELTELIK
+679 TILDMGKLTELIK
-693 RESISVMFVPTALFN
+693 GEHISVMFVPTALFH
-708 LLIDEETDWMRSV
+708 LLVDEGTDWMRGV

-748 INVYGPTESTVFA
+748 LNVYGPTESTVFA
-761 TYYSVDEAPPIE
+761 TYYPIDEAIPLE
-773 AYSIPIGK
+773 ARSIPIGK
-781 PINQTG
+781 PLNQTG
-787 AYILSQQ
+787 AYILSEHR
-794 GQLQPIGMVGE
+794 QLQPIGMVGE

-818 NRPDLTKEAFITHP
+818 NRPDLTKQVFIAHP

-849 ADGLIE
+849 EDGLIE

-870 IELTEIEAHL
+870 IELTEIEANL
-880 LMHPGVKQ
+880 LMHQGVKQ
-888 AALITDQH
+888 AVLLADHDETN
-896 GSSQHTR
+896 HTR
-903 LLAYMTCED
+903 LLAYITCD
-912 EWKDKVDV
+912 DAWKGKLDD
-920 IKSGLKEK
+920 IKSGLKER

-933 QPHELIRL
+933 LPHELIEL
-941 EKMPLT
+941 ENLPLT

-963 QGNRHVKLP
+963 QGNRRVKLP

-984 CEVLE
+984 REVLE
-989 RDDISTDDHF
+989 REDISTDDHF
-999 FEIGGHSLKAM
+999 FELGGHSLKAM

-1016 SKEFDVQVPIH
+1016 SKEFEVQVPIH
-1027 LLFETPTIEAIS
+1027 LLFETPTIEALS
-1039 RYIQQQDHE
+1039 HYIQHQDGE
-1048 AAGYLV
+1048 TAGYLV

-1076 QEAAKTLDSV
+1076 QEAAKTLDDV
-1086 RLIAFDFIEADH
+1086 RLVAFDFIETNN
-1098 RMTQYVHH
+1098 RMAQYVQH
-1106 IQHLQPEG
+1106 IQHLQPKG

-1132 QSLEQAGRTVEK
+1132 QALEQGGRTVEK
-1144 VIMIDSYKKIGES
+1144 VIMIDSYKKIGVS
-1157 DLEGRSIDDDIAA
+1157 DLEGRSIDDDIEA
-1170 IVHQSKQS
+1170 IVHQTKQS
-1178 ELAQEELVQEALAQK
+1178 ELAQGEIVQEALAQK

-1206 QGRIQADIDFIQSE
+1206 QGKIQADITFIQSE
-1220 EQIEIPDWMDH
+1220 EQIAIPDWM
-1231 WEEAT
+1231 EEWTQAT
-1236 TGAYRYYQGYGEHAD
+1236 TGSFTQYQGYGQHAD
-1251 MFKNKECAA
+1251 MFKQKECAV
-1260 QNAQLIQK
+1260 QNAKLIK
-1268 IINQKNREAVL
+1268 HIVNQTNRERVL

>member
-38 QMDMNVKGTLRY
+38 QMDMNVKGTLRH

-75 VKRPVQVVLKERPFT
+75 VKRPVQVVLKNRPFQ
-90 LDVVDLQDLSED
+90 LDVVDIQDLSES
-102 EQLERIEKFKQQD
+102 EQFERIDRFKQKD

-123 KDSLMRAS
+123 KDLLMRAS

-136 PASYRWIWSYHHILL
+136 PSSYRWIWSYHHILL

-171 HDVPYKL
+171 HDIPYRL
-178 TPVKPYKE
+178 EPVKPYKE
-186 YIKWLEKQDKQAS
+186 YIHWLEKQDKQAS
-199 LQYWQ
+199 LEYWT

-209 FDGQSTFK
+209 FEGQSTFK

-231 EWSMSKEETAALS
+231 EWAMSKEETAALS

-249 QNATLSSALQSVWS
+249 QNATLSSALQSAWS
-263 VLLSRYQRSNDV
+263 ILLSRYQRSNDV

-284 PADLAGVDRMV
+284 PSDLAGVDRMV

-308 TDHMTFRALLSETQQ
+308 TDQMTFRSLLSETQQ

-332 YIPIYDIQAKTGQ
+332 YIPIYDIQAKVGQ

-357 VPAAKKDEQEAR
+357 VPAAKKDEQESL

-385 DLNLLASPGEE
+385 DLNLLASPGEQ
-396 LLLKLAFNQRA
+396 LQLKLAFNQRA
-407 FDPQFVHK
+407 FDPAFVRK
-415 LKEQLSLLINEAVK
+415 LKDQLTLLIKGAIK

-438 PLVTKQEKQ
+438 TLVTKQEKQ
-447 LILEEWNAPEL
+447 RMLEEWNAPEL

-464 LSKWFEH
+464 LTKWFEH

-483 AEEQTMTYA
+483 AGDHTMTYA

-502 RHLQKNGAEHQTV
+502 RHLQKNGVGHQTV
-515 IAILADRTPE
+515 TAILAERTPE

-533 LKAGAAYVPIDPD
+533 LKAGATYVPIDPD

-571 GQAKGLAFDG
+571 SQTRSLAFDG

-590 ISLMSSENLPL
+590 ILLMSSENLPL
-601 EAGLH
+601 EAGLD

-641 TISETD
+641 TILETD

-670 GAKLVLPKK
+670 GAKLVLPQKE
-679 DTILDMHELTELIK
+679 TILDMGKLTELIK
-693 RESISVMFVPTALFN
+693 GEHISVMFVPTALFH
-708 LLIDEETDWMRSV
+708 LLVDEGTDWMRGV

-748 INVYGPTESTVFA
+748 LNVYGPTESTVFA
-761 TYYSVDEAPPIE
+761 TYYPIDEAIPLE
-773 AYSIPIGK
+773 ARSIPIGK
-781 PINQTG
+781 PLNQTG
-787 AYILSQQ
+787 AYILSEHR
-794 GQLQPIGMVGE
+794 QLQPIGMVGE

-818 NRPDLTKEAFITHP
+818 NRPDLTKQVFIPHP
-832 FAAGERLYRTG
+832 FASGERLYRTG

-849 ADGLIE
+849 EDGLIE

-870 IELTEIEAHL
+870 IELTEIEANL

-888 AALITDQH
+888 AVLLADHDETN
-896 GSSQHTR
+896 HTR
-903 LLAYMTCED
+903 LLAYITCD
-912 EWKDKVDV
+912 DAWKGKLDD
-920 IKSGLKEK
+920 IKSGLKER

-933 QPHELIRL
+933 LPHELIEL
-941 EKMPLT
+941 ENLPLT

-963 QGNRHVKLP
+963 QGNRRVKLP

-984 CEVLE
+984 REVLE
-989 RDDISTDDHF
+989 REDISTDDHF
-999 FEIGGHSLKAM
+999 FELGGHSLKAM

-1016 SKEFDVQVPIH
+1016 SKEFEVQVPIH
-1027 LLFETPTIEAIS
+1027 LLFETPTIEALS
-1039 RYIQQQDHE
+1039 HYIQHQDGE
-1048 AAGYLV
+1048 TAGYLV

-1076 QEAAKTLDSV
+1076 QEAAKTLDDV
-1086 RLIAFDFIEADH
+1086 RLVAFDFIETNN
-1098 RMTQYVHH
+1098 RMAQYVQH
-1106 IQHLQPEG
+1106 IQHLQPKG

-1132 QSLEQAGRTVEK
+1132 QALEQGGRTVEK

-1157 DLEGRSIDDDIAA
+1157 DLEGRSIDDDIEA
-1170 IVHQSKQS
+1170 IVHQTKQS
-1178 ELAQEELVQEALAQK
+1178 ELAQGEIVQEALAQK

-1206 QGRIQADIDFIQSE
+1206 QGKIQADITFIQSE
-1220 EQIEIPDWMDH
+1220 EQIAIPDWM
-1231 WEEAT
+1231 EEWTQAT
-1236 TGAYRYYQGYGEHAD
+1236 AGSFTQYQGYGRHAD
-1251 MFKNKECAA
+1251 MFKHKEYAA
-1260 QNAQLIQK
+1260 QNAKLIK
-1268 IINQKNREAVL
+1268 HIVNQTNRERVL

>member
-38 QMDMNVKGTLRY
+38 QMDMNVKGTLRS

-75 VKRPVQVVLKERPFT
+75 VKRPVQVVLKNRPFQ
-90 LDVVDLQDLSED
+90 LDIVDIQDLSES
-102 EQLERIEKFKQQD
+102 EQLERIDRFKQKD

-123 KDSLMRAS
+123 KDLLMRAS

-136 PASYRWIWSYHHILL
+136 PSSYRWIWSYHHILL

-171 HDVPYKL
+171 HDIPYRL
-178 TPVKPYKE
+178 EPVKPYKE
-186 YIKWLEKQDKQAS
+186 YIQWLEKQDKQAS
-199 LQYWQ
+199 LEYWT

-209 FDGQSTFK
+209 FEGQSTFK

-231 EWSMSKEETAALS
+231 EWAMSKEETAALS

-263 VLLSRYQRSNDV
+263 ILLSRYQRSNDV

-308 TDHMTFRALLSETQQ
+308 TDQMTFRSLLSETQQ

-332 YIPIYDIQAKTGQ
+332 YIPIYDIQAKAGQ

-357 VPAAKKDEQEAR
+357 VPVAKKDEQESL

-385 DLNLLASPGEE
+385 DLNLLASPGEQ
-396 LLLKLAFNQRA
+396 LQLKLAFNQRA
-407 FDPQFVHK
+407 FDPAFVHK
-415 LKEQLSLLINEAVK
+415 LKDQLTLLIKGTIK

-438 PLVTKQEKQ
+438 TLVTKQEKQ
-447 LILEEWNAPEL
+447 RMLEEWNAPEL

-464 LSKWFEH
+464 LTKWFEH

-483 AEEQTMTYA
+483 AGDHTMTYA

-502 RHLQKNGAEHQTV
+502 RHLQKNGVEHQTV
-515 IAILADRTPE
+515 TAILAERTPE

-533 LKAGAAYVPIDPD
+533 LKAGATYVPIDPD

-571 GQAKGLAFDG
+571 SQTRSLAFDG

-590 ISLMSSENLPL
+590 ILLMSSENLPL
-601 EAGLH
+601 EAGLD

-641 TISETD
+641 TILETD

-670 GAKLVLPKK
+670 GAKLVLPQKE
-679 DTILDMHELTELIK
+679 TILDMGKLTELIK
-693 RESISVMFVPTALFN
+693 GEHISVMFVPTALFH
-708 LLIDEETDWMRSV
+708 LLVDEGTDWMRGV

-748 INVYGPTESTVFA
+748 LNVYGPTESTVFA
-761 TYYSVDEAPPIE
+761 TYYPIDEAIPLE
-773 AYSIPIGK
+773 ARSIPIGK
-781 PINQTG
+781 PLNQTG
-787 AYILSQQ
+787 AYILSEHR
-794 GQLQPIGMVGE
+794 QLQPIGMVGE

-818 NRPDLTKEAFITHP
+818 NRPDLTKQVFIAHP

-849 ADGLIE
+849 EDGLIE

-870 IELTEIEAHL
+870 IELTEIEANL

-888 AALITDQH
+888 AVLLADHDETN
-896 GSSQHTR
+896 HTR
-903 LLAYMTCED
+903 LLAYITCD
-912 EWKDKVDV
+912 DAWKGKLDD
-920 IKSGLKEK
+920 IKSGLKER

-933 QPHELIRL
+933 LPHELIEL
-941 EKMPLT
+941 ENLPLT

-963 QGNRHVKLP
+963 QGNRRVKLP

-984 CEVLE
+984 REVLE
-989 RDDISTDDHF
+989 REDISTDDHF
-999 FEIGGHSLKAM
+999 FELGGHSLKAM

-1016 SKEFDVQVPIH
+1016 SKEFEVQVPIH
-1027 LLFETPTIEAIS
+1027 LLFEIPTIEALS
-1039 RYIQQQDHE
+1039 HYIQHQDGE
-1048 AAGYLV
+1048 TAGYLV

-1076 QEAAKTLDSV
+1076 QEAAKTLDDV
-1086 RLIAFDFIEADH
+1086 RLVAFDFIETNN
-1098 RMTQYVHH
+1098 RMAQYVQH
-1106 IQHLQPEG
+1106 IQHLQPKG

-1132 QSLEQAGRTVEK
+1132 QALEQVGRTVEK

-1157 DLEGRSIDDDIAA
+1157 DLEGRSIDDDIEA
-1170 IVHQSKQS
+1170 IVHQTKQS
-1178 ELAQEELVQEALAQK
+1178 ELAQGEIVQEALAQK

-1206 QGRIQADIDFIQSE
+1206 QGKIQADITFIQSE
-1220 EQIEIPDWMDH
+1220 EQIAIPDWM
-1231 WEEAT
+1231 EEWTQAT
-1236 TGAYRYYQGYGEHAD
+1236 AGSFTQYQGYGRHAD
-1251 MFKNKECAA
+1251 MFKQKECAA
-1260 QNAQLIQK
+1260 QNAKLIK
-1268 IINQKNREAVL
+1268 HIVNQTNRERVL

>member
-1 MSQFKRDQ
+1 
-9 VQDMYYLSPMQEGM
+9 
-23 LFHTLHHQE
+23 
-32 KGFYVE
+32 
-38 QMDMNVKGTLRY
+38 MDMNVKGTLRY

-178 TPVKPYKE
+178 APVKPYKE

-407 FDPQFVHK
+407 FDPQFVHT
-415 LKEQLSLLINEAVK
+415 LKEQLSLLINEAVM
-429 HPDQSVHTL
+429 HPDQSIHTL

-483 AEEQTMTYA
+483 AEEEQTMTYA

-502 RHLQKNGAEHQTV
+502 RHLQKMEPN
-515 IAILADRTPE
+515 
-525 LIVSLLAV
+525 
-533 LKAGAAYVPIDPD
+533 
-546 YPESRIQYMLK
+546 
-557 DSGATHLLTHSSFI
+557 
-571 GQAKGLAFDG
+571 
-581 TYLFADDQE
+581 
-590 ISLMSSENLPL
+590 
-601 EAGLH
+601 
-606 DTAYIMYTSG
+606 
-616 TTGQPKGIMT
+616 
-626 THSNIARVVKNTNYL
+626 
-641 TISETD
+641 
-647 TLLSLSNS
+647 
-655 VFDGFTFDVYGALLN
+655 
-670 GAKLVLPKK
+670 
-679 DTILDMHELTELIK
+679 IK
-693 RESISVMFVPTALFN
+693 RSS
-708 LLIDEETDWMRSV
+708 
-721 RKVLFGGE
+721 
-729 RASVQHVRKAF
+729 
-740 DVMGKGRL
+740 
-748 INVYGPTESTVFA
+748 
-761 TYYSVDEAPPIE
+761 
-773 AYSIPIGK
+773 
-781 PINQTG
+781 
-787 AYILSQQ
+787 
-794 GQLQPIGMVGE
+794 
-805 LCLSGKGLAKGYL
+805 
-818 NRPDLTKEAFITHP
+818 P
-832 FAAGERLYRTG
+832 F
-843 DLAYFR
+843 
-849 ADGLIE
+849 
-855 YAGRVDDQVKIRGHR
+855 
-870 IELTEIEAHL
+870 
-880 LMHPGVKQ
+880 
-888 AALITDQH
+888 
-896 GSSQHTR
+896 
-903 LLAYMTCED
+903 
-912 EWKDKVDV
+912 
-920 IKSGLKEK
+920 
-928 LPAYM
+928 
-933 QPHELIRL
+933 
-941 EKMPLT
+941 
-947 PNGKV
+947 
-952 DKRQLPKPEAP
+952 
-963 QGNRHVKLP
+963 
-972 ANEVEQ
+972 
-978 KLLVMW
+978 
-984 CEVLE
+984 
-989 RDDISTDDHF
+989 
-999 FEIGGHSLKAM
+999 
-1010 SLLSKV
+1010 
-1016 SKEFDVQVPIH
+1016 
-1027 LLFETPTIEAIS
+1027 
-1039 RYIQQQDHE
+1039 
-1048 AAGYLV
+1048 
-1054 FNESQTS
+1054 
-1061 TVFALPPLPGYGFIY
+1061 
-1076 QEAAKTLDSV
+1076 
-1086 RLIAFDFIEADH
+1086 
-1098 RMTQYVHH
+1098 
-1106 IQHLQPEG
+1106 
-1114 PLTLMGYSGGCYL
+1114 
-1127 AFELV
+1127 
-1132 QSLEQAGRTVEK
+1132 
-1144 VIMIDSYKKIGES
+1144 
-1157 DLEGRSIDDDIAA
+1157 
-1170 IVHQSKQS
+1170 
-1178 ELAQEELVQEALAQK
+1178 
-1193 TRAYYETFVKGVN
+1193 
-1206 QGRIQADIDFIQSE
+1206 
-1220 EQIEIPDWMDH
+1220 
-1231 WEEAT
+1231 
-1236 TGAYRYYQGYGEHAD
+1236 
-1251 MFKNKECAA
+1251 
-1260 QNAQLIQK
+1260 
-1268 IINQKNREAVL
+1268 

>member
-38 QMDMNVKGTLRY
+38 QMDMNVKGTLRS

-75 VKRPVQVVLKERPFT
+75 VKRPVQVVLKNRPFQ
-90 LDVVDLQDLSED
+90 LDIVDIQDLSES
-102 EQLERIEKFKQQD
+102 EQLERIDRFKQKD

-123 KDSLMRAS
+123 KDLLMRAS

-136 PASYRWIWSYHHILL
+136 PSSYRWIWSYHHILL

-171 HDVPYKL
+171 HDIPYRL
-178 TPVKPYKE
+178 EPVKPYKE
-186 YIKWLEKQDKQAS
+186 YIQWLEKQDKQAS
-199 LQYWQ
+199 LEYWT

-209 FDGQSTFK
+209 FEGQSTFK

-231 EWSMSKEETAALS
+231 EWAMSKEETAALS

-263 VLLSRYQRSNDV
+263 ILLSRYQRSNDV

-308 TDHMTFRALLSETQQ
+308 TDQMTFRSLLSETQQ

-332 YIPIYDIQAKTGQ
+332 YIPIYDIQAKAGQ

-357 VPAAKKDEQEAR
+357 VPAAKKDEQESL

-385 DLNLLASPGEE
+385 DLNLLASPGEQ
-396 LLLKLAFNQRA
+396 LQLKLAFNQRA
-407 FDPQFVHK
+407 FDPAFVHK
-415 LKEQLSLLINEAVK
+415 LKDQLTLLIRGTIK

-438 PLVTKQEKQ
+438 TLVTKQEKQ
-447 LILEEWNAPEL
+447 RMLEEWNAPEL

-464 LSKWFEH
+464 LTKWFEH

-483 AEEQTMTYA
+483 AGDHTMTYA

-502 RHLQKNGAEHQTV
+502 RHLQKNGVEHQTV
-515 IAILADRTPE
+515 TAILAERTPE

-533 LKAGAAYVPIDPD
+533 LKAGATYVPIDPD

-571 GQAKGLAFDG
+571 SLTRSLAFDG

-590 ISLMSSENLPL
+590 ILLMSSENLPL
-601 EAGLH
+601 EAGLD

-641 TISETD
+641 TILETD

-670 GAKLVLPKK
+670 GAKLVLPQKE
-679 DTILDMHELTELIK
+679 TILDMGKLTELIK
-693 RESISVMFVPTALFN
+693 GEHISVMFVPTTLFH
-708 LLIDEETDWMRSV
+708 LLVDEGTDWMRGV

-748 INVYGPTESTVFA
+748 LNVYGPTESTVFA
-761 TYYSVDEAPPIE
+761 TYYPIDEAIPLE
-773 AYSIPIGK
+773 AHSIPIGK
-781 PINQTG
+781 PLNQTG
-787 AYILSQQ
+787 AYILSEHR
-794 GQLQPIGMVGE
+794 QLQPIGMVGE

-818 NRPDLTKEAFITHP
+818 NRPDLTKQVFIPHP
-832 FAAGERLYRTG
+832 FASGERLYRTG

-849 ADGLIE
+849 EDGLIE

-870 IELTEIEAHL
+870 IELTEIEANL

-888 AALITDQH
+888 AVLLADHDETN
-896 GSSQHTR
+896 HTR
-903 LLAYMTCED
+903 LLAYITCD
-912 EWKDKVDV
+912 DAWKGKLDD
-920 IKSGLKEK
+920 IKSRLKER

-933 QPHELIRL
+933 LPHELIEL
-941 EKMPLT
+941 ENLPLT

-963 QGNRHVKLP
+963 QGNRRVKLP

-978 KLLVMW
+978 KLLLMW
-984 CEVLE
+984 REVLE
-989 RDDISTDDHF
+989 REDISTDDHF
-999 FEIGGHSLKAM
+999 FELGGHSLKAM

-1016 SKEFDVQVPIH
+1016 SKEFEVQVPIH
-1027 LLFETPTIEAIS
+1027 LLFETPTIEALS
-1039 RYIQQQDHE
+1039 HYIQHQDGE
-1048 AAGYLV
+1048 TAGYLV

-1076 QEAAKTLDSV
+1076 QEAAKTLDDV
-1086 RLIAFDFIEADH
+1086 RLIAFDFIETNN
-1098 RMTQYVHH
+1098 RMAQYVQH
-1106 IQHLQPEG
+1106 IQHLQPKG

-1132 QSLEQAGRTVEK
+1132 QALEQGGRTVEK

-1157 DLEGRSIDDDIAA
+1157 DLEGRSIDDDIEA
-1170 IVHQSKQS
+1170 IVHQTKQS
-1178 ELAQEELVQEALAQK
+1178 ELAQGEIVQEALAQK

-1206 QGRIQADIDFIQSE
+1206 QGKIQADITFIQSE
-1220 EQIEIPDWMDH
+1220 EQIAIPDWM
-1231 WEEAT
+1231 EEWTQAT
-1236 TGAYRYYQGYGEHAD
+1236 AGSFTQYQGYGRHAD
-1251 MFKNKECAA
+1251 MFKHKECAA
-1260 QNAQLIQK
+1260 QNAKLIK
-1268 IINQKNREAVL
+1268 HIVNQTNRERVL

>member
-38 QMDMNVKGTLRY
+38 QMDMNVKGTLRH

-75 VKRPVQVVLKERPFT
+75 VKRPVQVVLKNRPFQ
-90 LDVVDLQDLSED
+90 LDVVDIQDLSES
-102 EQLERIEKFKQQD
+102 EQLERIDRFKQKD

-123 KDSLMRAS
+123 KDLLMRAS

-136 PASYRWIWSYHHILL
+136 PSSYRWIWSYHHILL

-171 HDVPYKL
+171 HDIPYRL
-178 TPVKPYKE
+178 EPVKPYKE
-186 YIKWLEKQDKQAS
+186 YIQWLEKQDKQAS
-199 LQYWQ
+199 LEYWT

-209 FDGQSTFK
+209 FEGQSTFK

-231 EWSMSKEETAALS
+231 EWAMSKEETAALS

-249 QNATLSSALQSVWS
+249 QNATLSSALQSAWS
-263 VLLSRYQRSNDV
+263 ILLSRYQRSNDV

-284 PADLAGVDRMV
+284 PSDLAGVDRMV

-308 TDHMTFRALLSETQQ
+308 TDQMTFRSLLSETQQ

-332 YIPIYDIQAKTGQ
+332 YIPIYDIQAKAGQ

-357 VPAAKKDEQEAR
+357 VPAAKKDEQESL

-385 DLNLLASPGEE
+385 DLNLLASPGEQ
-396 LLLKLAFNQRA
+396 LQLKLAFNQRA
-407 FDPQFVHK
+407 FDPAFVRK
-415 LKEQLSLLINEAVK
+415 LKDQLTLLIKGAIK

-438 PLVTKQEKQ
+438 TLVTKQEKQ
-447 LILEEWNAPEL
+447 RMLEEWNAPEL

-464 LSKWFEH
+464 LTKWFEH

-483 AEEQTMTYA
+483 AGDHTMTYA

-502 RHLQKNGAEHQTV
+502 RHLQKNGVGHQTV
-515 IAILADRTPE
+515 TAILAERTPE

-533 LKAGAAYVPIDPD
+533 LKAGATYVPIDPD

-571 GQAKGLAFDG
+571 NQTRSLAFDG

-590 ISLMSSENLPL
+590 ILLMSSENLPL
-601 EAGLH
+601 EARLD

-641 TISETD
+641 TILETD

-670 GAKLVLPKK
+670 GAKLVLPQKE
-679 DTILDMHELTELIK
+679 TILDMGKLTELIK
-693 RESISVMFVPTALFN
+693 GEHISVMFVPTALFH
-708 LLIDEETDWMRSV
+708 LLVDEGTDWMRSV

-748 INVYGPTESTVFA
+748 LNVYGPTESTVFA
-761 TYYSVDEAPPIE
+761 TYYPIDEAIPLE
-773 AYSIPIGK
+773 AHSIPIGK
-781 PINQTG
+781 PLNQTG
-787 AYILSQQ
+787 AYILSEHR
-794 GQLQPIGMVGE
+794 QLQPIGMVGE

-818 NRPDLTKEAFITHP
+818 NRPDLTKQVFIAHP

-849 ADGLIE
+849 EDGLIE

-870 IELTEIEAHL
+870 IELTEIEANL
-880 LMHPGVKQ
+880 LMHQGVKQ
-888 AALITDQH
+888 AVLLADHDETN
-896 GSSQHTR
+896 HTR
-903 LLAYMTCED
+903 LLAYITCD
-912 EWKDKVDV
+912 DAWKGKLDD
-920 IKSGLKEK
+920 IKSRLKER

-933 QPHELIRL
+933 LPHELIEL
-941 EKMPLT
+941 ENLPLT

-963 QGNRHVKLP
+963 QGNRRVKLP

-984 CEVLE
+984 REVLE
-989 RDDISTDDHF
+989 REDISTDDHF
-999 FEIGGHSLKAM
+999 FELGGHSLKAM

-1016 SKEFDVQVPIH
+1016 SKEFEVQVPIH
-1027 LLFETPTIEAIS
+1027 LLFETPTIEALS
-1039 RYIQQQDHE
+1039 HYIQHQDGE
-1048 AAGYLV
+1048 TAGYLV

-1076 QEAAKTLDSV
+1076 QEAAKTLDDV
-1086 RLIAFDFIEADH
+1086 RLVAFDFIETNN
-1098 RMTQYVHH
+1098 RMAQYVQH
-1106 IQHLQPEG
+1106 IQHLQPKG

-1132 QSLEQAGRTVEK
+1132 QALEQVGRTVEK

-1157 DLEGRSIDDDIAA
+1157 DLEGRSIDDDIEA
-1170 IVHQSKQS
+1170 IVHQTKQN
-1178 ELAQEELVQEALAQK
+1178 ELAQGEIVQEALAQK

-1206 QGRIQADIDFIQSE
+1206 QGKIQADITFIQSE
-1220 EQIEIPDWMDH
+1220 EQIAIPDWM
-1231 WEEAT
+1231 EEWTQAT
-1236 TGAYRYYQGYGEHAD
+1236 AGSFTQYQGYGRHAD
-1251 MFKNKECAA
+1251 MFKQKECAV
-1260 QNAQLIQK
+1260 QNAKLIK
-1268 IINQKNREAVL
+1268 HIVNQTNRERVL

>member
-38 QMDMNVKGTLRY
+38 QMDMNVKGTLRS

-75 VKRPVQVVLKERPFT
+75 VKRPVQVVLKNRPFQ
-90 LDVVDLQDLSED
+90 LDVVDIQDLSES
-102 EQLERIEKFKQQD
+102 EQLERIDRFKQKD

-123 KDSLMRAS
+123 KDLLMRAS

-136 PASYRWIWSYHHILL
+136 PSSYRWIWSYHHILL

-171 HDVPYKL
+171 HDIPYRL
-178 TPVKPYKE
+178 EPVKPYKE
-186 YIKWLEKQDKQAS
+186 YIQWLEKQDKQAS
-199 LQYWQ
+199 LEYWT

-209 FDGQSTFK
+209 FEGQSTFK

-231 EWSMSKEETAALS
+231 EWAMSKEETAALS

-249 QNATLSSALQSVWS
+249 QNATLSSALQSAWS
-263 VLLSRYQRSNDV
+263 ILLSRYQRSNDV

-308 TDHMTFRALLSETQQ
+308 TDQMTFRSLLSETQQ
-323 QSLAAEPHQ
+323 QSLSAEPHQ
-332 YIPIYDIQAKTGQ
+332 YIPIYEIQAKAGQ

-357 VPAAKKDEQEAR
+357 VPAAKKDEQESL

-385 DLNLLASPGEE
+385 DLNLLASPGEQ
-396 LLLKLAFNQRA
+396 LQLKLAFNQRA
-407 FDPQFVHK
+407 FDPAFVRK
-415 LKEQLSLLINEAVK
+415 LKDQLTLLIKGTIK

-438 PLVTKQEKQ
+438 TLVTKQEKQ
-447 LILEEWNAPEL
+447 RMLEEWNAPEL

-464 LSKWFEH
+464 LTKWFEH

-483 AEEQTMTYA
+483 AGDHTMTYA

-502 RHLQKNGAEHQTV
+502 RHLQKNGVGHQTV
-515 IAILADRTPE
+515 TAILAERTPE

-533 LKAGAAYVPIDPD
+533 LKAGATYVPIDPD

-571 GQAKGLAFDG
+571 NQTRSLAFDG

-590 ISLMSSENLPL
+590 ILLMSSENLPL
-601 EAGLH
+601 EARLD

-641 TISETD
+641 TILETD

-670 GAKLVLPKK
+670 GAKLVLPQKE
-679 DTILDMHELTELIK
+679 TILDMGKLTELIK
-693 RESISVMFVPTALFN
+693 GEHISVMFVPTALFH
-708 LLIDEETDWMRSV
+708 LLVDEGTDWMRGV

-748 INVYGPTESTVFA
+748 LNVYGPTESTVFA
-761 TYYSVDEAPPIE
+761 TYYPIDEAIPLE
-773 AYSIPIGK
+773 AHSIPIGK
-781 PINQTG
+781 PLNQTG
-787 AYILSQQ
+787 AYILSEHR
-794 GQLQPIGMVGE
+794 QLQPIGMVGE

-818 NRPDLTKEAFITHP
+818 NRPDLTKQVFIAHP

-849 ADGLIE
+849 EDGLIE

-870 IELTEIEAHL
+870 IELTEIEANL

-888 AALITDQH
+888 AVLLADHDETN
-896 GSSQHTR
+896 HTR
-903 LLAYMTCED
+903 LLAYITCD
-912 EWKDKVDV
+912 DAWKGKLDD
-920 IKSGLKEK
+920 IKSRLKER

-933 QPHELIRL
+933 LPHELIEL
-941 EKMPLT
+941 ENLPLT

-963 QGNRHVKLP
+963 QGNRRVKLP

-984 CEVLE
+984 REVLE
-989 RDDISTDDHF
+989 REDISTDDHF
-999 FEIGGHSLKAM
+999 FELGGHSLKAM

-1016 SKEFDVQVPIH
+1016 SKEFEVQVPIH
-1027 LLFETPTIEAIS
+1027 LLFETPTIEALS
-1039 RYIQQQDHE
+1039 HYIQHQDGE
-1048 AAGYLV
+1048 TAGYLV

-1076 QEAAKTLDSV
+1076 QEAAKTLDDV
-1086 RLIAFDFIEADH
+1086 RLVAFDFIETNN
-1098 RMTQYVHH
+1098 RMAQYVQH
-1106 IQHLQPEG
+1106 IQHLQPKG

-1132 QSLEQAGRTVEK
+1132 QALEQGGRTVEK

-1157 DLEGRSIDDDIAA
+1157 DLEGRSIDDDIEA
-1170 IVHQSKQS
+1170 IVHQTKQS
-1178 ELAQEELVQEALAQK
+1178 ELAQGEIVQEALAQK

-1206 QGRIQADIDFIQSE
+1206 QGKIQADITFIQSE
-1220 EQIEIPDWMDH
+1220 EQIAIPDWM
-1231 WEEAT
+1231 EEWTQAT
-1236 TGAYRYYQGYGEHAD
+1236 AGSFTQYQGYGRHAD
-1251 MFKNKECAA
+1251 MFKHKECAA
-1260 QNAQLIQK
+1260 QNAKLIK
-1268 IINQKNREAVL
+1268 HIVNQTNRERVL

>member
-23 LFHTLHHQE
+23 LFHTLHHHE

-38 QMDMNVKGTLRY
+38 QMDMNVKGTLRS

-75 VKRPVQVVLKERPFT
+75 VKRPVQVVLKNRPFQ
-90 LDVVDLQDLSED
+90 LDIVDIQDLSES
-102 EQLERIEKFKQQD
+102 EQLERIDRFKQKD

-123 KDSLMRAS
+123 KDLLMRAS

-136 PASYRWIWSYHHILL
+136 PSSYRWIWSYHHILL

-171 HDVPYKL
+171 HDIPYRL
-178 TPVKPYKE
+178 EPVKPYKE
-186 YIKWLEKQDKQAS
+186 YIQWLEKQDKQAS
-199 LQYWQ
+199 LEYWT

-209 FDGQSTFK
+209 FEGQSTFK

-231 EWSMSKEETAALS
+231 EWAMSKEETAALS

-263 VLLSRYQRSNDV
+263 ILLSRYQRSNDV

-308 TDHMTFRALLSETQQ
+308 TDQMTFRSLLSETQQ

-332 YIPIYDIQAKTGQ
+332 YIPIYDIQAKAGQ

-357 VPAAKKDEQEAR
+357 VPVAKKDEQESL

-385 DLNLLASPGEE
+385 DLNLLASPGEQ
-396 LLLKLAFNQRA
+396 LQLKLAFNQRA
-407 FDPQFVHK
+407 FDPAFVHK
-415 LKEQLSLLINEAVK
+415 LKDQLTLLIKGTIK

-438 PLVTKQEKQ
+438 TLVTKQEKQ
-447 LILEEWNAPEL
+447 RMLEEWNAPEL

-464 LSKWFEH
+464 LTKWFEH

-483 AEEQTMTYA
+483 AGDHTMTYA

-502 RHLQKNGAEHQTV
+502 RHLQKNGVEHQTV
-515 IAILADRTPE
+515 TAILAERTPE

-533 LKAGAAYVPIDPD
+533 LKAGATYVPIDPD

-571 GQAKGLAFDG
+571 SQTRSLAFDG

-590 ISLMSSENLPL
+590 ILLMSSENLPL
-601 EAGLH
+601 EAGLD

-641 TISETD
+641 TILETD

-670 GAKLVLPKK
+670 GAKLVLPQKE
-679 DTILDMHELTELIK
+679 TILNMGKLTELIK
-693 RESISVMFVPTALFN
+693 GEHISVMFVPTALFH
-708 LLIDEETDWMRSV
+708 LLVDEGTDWMRGV

-748 INVYGPTESTVFA
+748 LNVYGPTESTVFA
-761 TYYSVDEAPPIE
+761 TYYPIDEAIPLE
-773 AYSIPIGK
+773 SHSIPIGK
-781 PINQTG
+781 PLNQTG
-787 AYILSQQ
+787 AYILSEHR
-794 GQLQPIGMVGE
+794 QLQPIGMVGE

-818 NRPDLTKEAFITHP
+818 NRPDLTKQVFIPHP
-832 FAAGERLYRTG
+832 FASGERLYRTG

-849 ADGLIE
+849 EDGLIE

-870 IELTEIEAHL
+870 IELTEIEANL

-888 AALITDQH
+888 AVLLADHDETN
-896 GSSQHTR
+896 HTR
-903 LLAYMTCED
+903 LLAYITCD
-912 EWKDKVDV
+912 DAWKGKLDD
-920 IKSGLKEK
+920 IKSRLKER

-933 QPHELIRL
+933 LPHELIEL
-941 EKMPLT
+941 ENLPLT

-963 QGNRHVKLP
+963 QGNRRVKLP

-984 CEVLE
+984 REVLE
-989 RDDISTDDHF
+989 REDISTDDHF
-999 FEIGGHSLKAM
+999 FALGGHSLKAM

-1016 SKEFDVQVPIH
+1016 SKEFEVQVPIH
-1027 LLFETPTIEAIS
+1027 LLFETPTIEALS
-1039 RYIQQQDHE
+1039 HYIQHQDGE
-1048 AAGYLV
+1048 TAGYLV

-1076 QEAAKTLDSV
+1076 QEAAKTLDDV
-1086 RLIAFDFIEADH
+1086 RLIAFDFIETNN
-1098 RMTQYVHH
+1098 RMAQYVQH
-1106 IQHLQPEG
+1106 IQHLQPKG

-1132 QSLEQAGRTVEK
+1132 QALEQVGRTVEK

-1157 DLEGRSIDDDIAA
+1157 DLEGRSIDDDIEA
-1170 IVHQSKQS
+1170 IVHQTKQS
-1178 ELAQEELVQEALAQK
+1178 ELAQGEIVQEALAQK

-1206 QGRIQADIDFIQSE
+1206 QGKIQADITFIQSE
-1220 EQIEIPDWMDH
+1220 EQIAIPDWM
-1231 WEEAT
+1231 EEWTQAT
-1236 TGAYRYYQGYGEHAD
+1236 AGSFTQYQGYGRHAD
-1251 MFKNKECAA
+1251 MFKHKECAA
-1260 QNAQLIQK
+1260 QNAQLIK
-1268 IINQKNREAVL
+1268 HIVNQTNRERVL

>member
-38 QMDMNVKGTLRY
+38 QMDMNVKGTLRH

-75 VKRPVQVVLKERPFT
+75 VKRPVQVVLKNRPFQ
-90 LDVVDLQDLSED
+90 LDVVDIQDLSES
-102 EQLERIEKFKQQD
+102 EQLERIDRFKQKD

-123 KDSLMRAS
+123 KDLLMRAS

-136 PASYRWIWSYHHILL
+136 PSSYRWIWSYHHILL

-171 HDVPYKL
+171 HDIPYRL
-178 TPVKPYKE
+178 EPVKPYKE
-186 YIKWLEKQDKQAS
+186 YIQWLEKQDKQAS
-199 LQYWQ
+199 LEYWT

-209 FDGQSTFK
+209 FEGQSTFK

-231 EWSMSKEETAALS
+231 EWAMSKEETAALS

-249 QNATLSSALQSVWS
+249 QNATLSSALQSAWS
-263 VLLSRYQRSNDV
+263 ILLSRYQRSNDV

-284 PADLAGVDRMV
+284 PSDLAGVDRMG

-308 TDHMTFRALLSETQQ
+308 TDQMTFRSLLSETQQ

-332 YIPIYDIQAKTGQ
+332 YIPIYDIQAKAGQ

-357 VPAAKKDEQEAR
+357 VPAAKKDEQESL

-385 DLNLLASPGEE
+385 DLNLLASPGEQ
-396 LLLKLAFNQRA
+396 LQLKLAFNQRA
-407 FDPQFVHK
+407 FDPAFVRK
-415 LKEQLSLLINEAVK
+415 LKDQLTLLIKGAIK

-438 PLVTKQEKQ
+438 TLVTKQEKQ
-447 LILEEWNAPEL
+447 RMLEEWNAPEL

-464 LSKWFEH
+464 LTKWFEH

-483 AEEQTMTYA
+483 AGDHTMTYA

-502 RHLQKNGAEHQTV
+502 RHLQKNGVGHQTV
-515 IAILADRTPE
+515 TAILAERTPE

-533 LKAGAAYVPIDPD
+533 LKAGATYVPIDPD

-571 GQAKGLAFDG
+571 NQTRSLAFDG

-590 ISLMSSENLPL
+590 ILLMSSENLPL
-601 EAGLH
+601 EARLD

-641 TISETD
+641 TILETD

-670 GAKLVLPKK
+670 GAKLVLPQKE
-679 DTILDMHELTELIK
+679 TILDMGKLTELIK
-693 RESISVMFVPTALFN
+693 GEHISVMFVPTALFH
-708 LLIDEETDWMRSV
+708 LLVDEGTDWMRSV

-748 INVYGPTESTVFA
+748 LNVYGPTESTVFA
-761 TYYSVDEAPPIE
+761 TYYPIDEAIPLE
-773 AYSIPIGK
+773 AHSIPIGK
-781 PINQTG
+781 PLNQTG
-787 AYILSQQ
+787 AYILSEHR
-794 GQLQPIGMVGE
+794 QLQPIGMVGE

-818 NRPDLTKEAFITHP
+818 NRPDLTKQVFIAHP

-849 ADGLIE
+849 EDGLIE

-870 IELTEIEAHL
+870 IELTEIEANL
-880 LMHPGVKQ
+880 LMHQGVKQ
-888 AALITDQH
+888 AVLLADHDETN
-896 GSSQHTR
+896 HTR
-903 LLAYMTCED
+903 LLAYITCD
-912 EWKDKVDV
+912 DAWKGKLDD
-920 IKSGLKEK
+920 IKSRLKER

-933 QPHELIRL
+933 LPHELIEL
-941 EKMPLT
+941 ENLPLT

-963 QGNRHVKLP
+963 QGNRRVKLP

-984 CEVLE
+984 REVLE
-989 RDDISTDDHF
+989 REDISTDDHF
-999 FEIGGHSLKAM
+999 FELGGHSLKAM

-1016 SKEFDVQVPIH
+1016 SKEFEVQVPIH
-1027 LLFETPTIEAIS
+1027 LLFETPTIEALS
-1039 RYIQQQDHE
+1039 HYIQHQDGE
-1048 AAGYLV
+1048 TAGYLV

-1076 QEAAKTLDSV
+1076 QEAAKTLDDV
-1086 RLIAFDFIEADH
+1086 RLVAFDFIETNN
-1098 RMTQYVHH
+1098 RMAQYVQH
-1106 IQHLQPEG
+1106 IQHLQPKG

-1132 QSLEQAGRTVEK
+1132 QALEQVGRTVEK

-1157 DLEGRSIDDDIAA
+1157 DLEGRSIDDDIEA
-1170 IVHQSKQS
+1170 IVHQTKQN
-1178 ELAQEELVQEALAQK
+1178 ELAQGEIVQEALAQK

-1206 QGRIQADIDFIQSE
+1206 QGKIQADITFIQSE
-1220 EQIEIPDWMDH
+1220 EQIAIPDWM
-1231 WEEAT
+1231 EEWTQAT
-1236 TGAYRYYQGYGEHAD
+1236 AGSFTQYQGYGRHAD
-1251 MFKNKECAA
+1251 MFKQKECAV
-1260 QNAQLIQK
+1260 QNAKLIK
-1268 IINQKNREAVL
+1268 HIVNQTNRERVL

>member
-38 QMDMNVKGTLRY
+38 QMDMNVKGTLRH

-75 VKRPVQVVLKERPFT
+75 VKRPVQVVLKNRPFQ
-90 LDVVDLQDLSED
+90 LDVVDIQDLSES
-102 EQLERIEKFKQQD
+102 EQLERIDRFKQKD

-123 KDSLMRAS
+123 KDLLMRAS

-136 PASYRWIWSYHHILL
+136 PSSYRWIWSYHHILL

-171 HDVPYKL
+171 HDIPYRL
-178 TPVKPYKE
+178 EPVKPYKE
-186 YIKWLEKQDKQAS
+186 YIQWLEKQDKQAS
-199 LQYWQ
+199 LEYWT

-209 FDGQSTFK
+209 FEGQSTFK

-231 EWSMSKEETAALS
+231 EWAMSKEETAALS

-249 QNATLSSALQSVWS
+249 QNATLSSALQSAWS
-263 VLLSRYQRSNDV
+263 ILLSRYQRSNDV

-308 TDHMTFRALLSETQQ
+308 TDQMTFRSLLSETQQ

-332 YIPIYDIQAKTGQ
+332 YIPIYDIQAKAGQ

-357 VPAAKKDEQEAR
+357 VPAAKKDEQESL

-385 DLNLLASPGEE
+385 DLNLLASPGER
-396 LLLKLAFNQRA
+396 LQLKLAFNQRA
-407 FDPQFVHK
+407 FDPAFVQK
-415 LKEQLSLLINEAVK
+415 LKDQLTLLIKGAIK

-438 PLVTKQEKQ
+438 TLVTKQEKQ
-447 LILEEWNAPEL
+447 RMLEEWNAPEL

-464 LSKWFEH
+464 LTKWFEH

-483 AEEQTMTYA
+483 AGDHTMTYA

-502 RHLQKNGAEHQTV
+502 RHLQKNGVGHQTV
-515 IAILADRTPE
+515 TAILAERTPE

-533 LKAGAAYVPIDPD
+533 LKAGATYVPIDPD

-571 GQAKGLAFDG
+571 SQTRSLAFDG

-590 ISLMSSENLPL
+590 ILLMSSENLPL
-601 EAGLH
+601 EAGLN

-641 TISETD
+641 TILETD

-670 GAKLVLPKK
+670 GAKLVLPQKE
-679 DTILDMHELTELIK
+679 TILDMGKLTELIK
-693 RESISVMFVPTALFN
+693 GEHISVMFVPTALFH
-708 LLIDEETDWMRSV
+708 LLVDEGTDWMRGV

-748 INVYGPTESTVFA
+748 LNVYGPTESTVFA
-761 TYYSVDEAPPIE
+761 TYYPIDEAIPLE
-773 AYSIPIGK
+773 ARSIPIGK
-781 PINQTG
+781 PLNQTG
-787 AYILSQQ
+787 AYILSEHR
-794 GQLQPIGMVGE
+794 QLQPIGMVGE

-818 NRPDLTKEAFITHP
+818 NRPDLTKQVFIAHP

-849 ADGLIE
+849 EDGLIE

-870 IELTEIEAHL
+870 IELTEIEANL
-880 LMHPGVKQ
+880 LMHQGVKQ
-888 AALITDQH
+888 AVLLADHDETN
-896 GSSQHTR
+896 HTR
-903 LLAYMTCED
+903 LLAYITCD
-912 EWKDKVDV
+912 DAWKGKLDD
-920 IKSGLKEK
+920 IKTRLKER

-933 QPHELIRL
+933 LPHELIEL
-941 EKMPLT
+941 ENLPLT

-963 QGNRHVKLP
+963 QGNRRVKLP

-984 CEVLE
+984 REVLE
-989 RDDISTDDHF
+989 REDISTDDHF
-999 FEIGGHSLKAM
+999 FELGGHSLKAM

-1016 SKEFDVQVPIH
+1016 SKEFEVQVPIH
-1027 LLFETPTIEAIS
+1027 LLFETPTIEALS
-1039 RYIQQQDHE
+1039 HYIQHQDGE
-1048 AAGYLV
+1048 TAGYLV

-1076 QEAAKTLDSV
+1076 QEAAKTLDDV
-1086 RLIAFDFIEADH
+1086 RLVAFDFIETNN
-1098 RMTQYVHH
+1098 RMAQYVQH
-1106 IQHLQPEG
+1106 IQHLQPKG

-1132 QSLEQAGRTVEK
+1132 QALEQVGRTVEK

-1157 DLEGRSIDDDIAA
+1157 DLEGRSIDDDIEA
-1170 IVHQSKQS
+1170 IVHQTKQN
-1178 ELAQEELVQEALAQK
+1178 ELAQGEIVQEALAQK

-1206 QGRIQADIDFIQSE
+1206 QGKIQADITFIQSE
-1220 EQIEIPDWMDH
+1220 EQIAIPDWM
-1231 WEEAT
+1231 EEWTQAT
-1236 TGAYRYYQGYGEHAD
+1236 AGSFTQYQGYGRHAD
-1251 MFKNKECAA
+1251 MFKQKECAV
-1260 QNAQLIQK
+1260 QNAKLIK
-1268 IINQKNREAVL
+1268 HIVNQTNRERVL

>member
-38 QMDMNVKGTLRY
+38 QMDMNVKGTLRH

-75 VKRPVQVVLKERPFT
+75 VKRPVQVVLKNRPFQ
-90 LDVVDLQDLSED
+90 LDVVDIQDLSES
-102 EQLERIEKFKQQD
+102 EQLERIDRFKQKD

-123 KDSLMRAS
+123 KDLLMRAS

-136 PASYRWIWSYHHILL
+136 PSSYRWIWSYHHILL

-171 HDVPYKL
+171 HDIPYRL
-178 TPVKPYKE
+178 EPVKPYKE
-186 YIKWLEKQDKQAS
+186 YIQWLEKQDKQAS
-199 LQYWQ
+199 LEYWT

-209 FDGQSTFK
+209 FEGQSTFK

-231 EWSMSKEETAALS
+231 EWAMSKEETAALS

-249 QNATLSSALQSVWS
+249 QNATLSSALQSAWS
-263 VLLSRYQRSNDV
+263 ILLSRYQRSNDV

-308 TDHMTFRALLSETQQ
+308 TDQMTFRSLLSETQQ

-332 YIPIYDIQAKTGQ
+332 YIPIYDIQAKAGQ

-357 VPAAKKDEQEAR
+357 VPAAKKDEQESL

-385 DLNLLASPGEE
+385 DLNLLASPGEQ
-396 LLLKLAFNQRA
+396 LQLKLAFNQRA
-407 FDPQFVHK
+407 FDPAFVHK
-415 LKEQLSLLINEAVK
+415 LKDQLTLLIKGAIK
-429 HPDQSVHTL
+429 HPDQLVHILT
-438 PLVTKQEKQ
+438 LVTKQEKQ
-447 LILEEWNAPEL
+447 RMLEEWNAPEL

-464 LSKWFEH
+464 LTKWFEH

-483 AEEQTMTYA
+483 AGDHTMTYA

-502 RHLQKNGAEHQTV
+502 RHLQKNGVGHQTV
-515 IAILADRTPE
+515 TAILAERTPE

-533 LKAGAAYVPIDPD
+533 LKAGATYVSIDPD
-546 YPESRIQYMLK
+546 YPESRIQYMLR

-571 GQAKGLAFDG
+571 SQTRSLAFDG

-590 ISLMSSENLPL
+590 ILLMSSENLPL
-601 EAGLH
+601 EAGLD

-641 TISETD
+641 TILETD

-670 GAKLVLPKK
+670 GAKLVLPQKE
-679 DTILDMHELTELIK
+679 TILDMGKLTELIK
-693 RESISVMFVPTALFN
+693 GEHISVMFVPTALFH
-708 LLIDEETDWMRSV
+708 LLVDEGTDWMRGV

-748 INVYGPTESTVFA
+748 LNVYGPTESTVFA
-761 TYYSVDEAPPIE
+761 TYYPIDEAIPLE
-773 AYSIPIGK
+773 ARSIPIGK
-781 PINQTG
+781 PLNQTG
-787 AYILSQQ
+787 AYILSEHR
-794 GQLQPIGMVGE
+794 QLQPIGMVGE

-818 NRPDLTKEAFITHP
+818 NRPDLTKQVFIAHP

-849 ADGLIE
+849 EDGLIE

-870 IELTEIEAHL
+870 IELTEIEANL

-888 AALITDQH
+888 AVLLADHDETN
-896 GSSQHTR
+896 HTR
-903 LLAYMTCED
+903 LLAYITCD
-912 EWKDKVDV
+912 DAWKGKLDD
-920 IKSGLKEK
+920 IKSGLKER

-933 QPHELIRL
+933 LPHELIEL
-941 EKMPLT
+941 ENLPLT

-963 QGNRHVKLP
+963 QGNRRVKLP

-984 CEVLE
+984 REVLE
-989 RDDISTDDHF
+989 REDISTDDHF
-999 FEIGGHSLKAM
+999 FELGGHSLKAM

-1016 SKEFDVQVPIH
+1016 SKEFEVQVPIH
-1027 LLFETPTIEAIS
+1027 LLFETPTIEALS
-1039 RYIQQQDHE
+1039 HYIQHQDGE
-1048 AAGYLV
+1048 TAGYLV

-1076 QEAAKTLDSV
+1076 QEAAKTLDDV
-1086 RLIAFDFIEADH
+1086 RLVAFDFIETNN
-1098 RMTQYVHH
+1098 RMAQYVQH
-1106 IQHLQPEG
+1106 IQHLQPKG

-1132 QSLEQAGRTVEK
+1132 QALEQVGRTVEK

-1157 DLEGRSIDDDIAA
+1157 DLEGRSIDDDIEA
-1170 IVHQSKQS
+1170 IVHQTKQS
-1178 ELAQEELVQEALAQK
+1178 ELAQGEIVQEALAQK

-1206 QGRIQADIDFIQSE
+1206 QGKIKADITFIQSE
-1220 EQIEIPDWMDH
+1220 EQIAIPDWM
-1231 WEEAT
+1231 EEWTQAT
-1236 TGAYRYYQGYGEHAD
+1236 AGSFTQYQGYGRHAD
-1251 MFKNKECAA
+1251 MFKQKECAV
-1260 QNAQLIQK
+1260 QNAKLIK
-1268 IINQKNREAVL
+1268 HIVNQTNRERVL

>member
-38 QMDMNVKGTLRY
+38 QMDMNVKGTLRS

-75 VKRPVQVVLKERPFT
+75 VKRPVQVVLKNRPFQ
-90 LDVVDLQDLSED
+90 LDIVDIQDLSES
-102 EQLERIEKFKQQD
+102 EQLERIDRFKQKD

-123 KDSLMRAS
+123 KDLLMRAS

-136 PASYRWIWSYHHILL
+136 PSSYRWIWSYHHILL

-156 GLVVQELFAIYHALL
+156 GLVVQELFAIYDALL
-171 HDVPYKL
+171 HDIPYRL
-178 TPVKPYKE
+178 EPVKPYKE
-186 YIKWLEKQDKQAS
+186 YIQWLEKQDKQAS
-199 LQYWQ
+199 LEYWT

-209 FDGQSTFK
+209 FEGQSTFK

-231 EWSMSKEETAALS
+231 EWAMSKEETAALS

-249 QNATLSSALQSVWS
+249 QNATLSSALQSIWS
-263 VLLSRYQRSNDV
+263 ILLSRYQRSNDV

-308 TDHMTFRALLSETQQ
+308 TDQMTFRSLLSETQQ

-332 YIPIYDIQAKTGQ
+332 YIPIYDIQAKAGQ

-357 VPAAKKDEQEAR
+357 VPAAKKDEQESL

-385 DLNLLASPGEE
+385 DLNLLASPGEQ
-396 LLLKLAFNQRA
+396 LQLKLAFNQRA
-407 FDPQFVHK
+407 FDPVFVHK
-415 LKEQLSLLINEAVK
+415 LKDQLTLLIRGTIK

-438 PLVTKQEKQ
+438 TLVTKQEKQ
-447 LILEEWNAPEL
+447 RMLEEWNAPEL

-464 LSKWFEH
+464 LTKWFEH

-483 AEEQTMTYA
+483 AGDHTMTYA

-502 RHLQKNGAEHQTV
+502 RHLQKNGVNHQTV
-515 IAILADRTPE
+515 TAILAERTPE

-533 LKAGAAYVPIDPD
+533 LKAGATYVPIDPD

-571 GQAKGLAFDG
+571 SQTRLLAFDG

-590 ISLMSSENLPL
+590 ILLMSSENLPL
-601 EAGLH
+601 EAGLD

-641 TISETD
+641 TILETD

-670 GAKLVLPKK
+670 GAKLVLPQKE
-679 DTILDMHELTELIK
+679 TILDMGKLTELIK
-693 RESISVMFVPTALFN
+693 GEHISVMFVPTALFH
-708 LLIDEETDWMRSV
+708 LLVDEGTDWMRGV

-748 INVYGPTESTVFA
+748 LNVYGPTESTVFA
-761 TYYSVDEAPPIE
+761 TYYPIDEAIPLE
-773 AYSIPIGK
+773 SHSIPIGK
-781 PINQTG
+781 PLNQTG
-787 AYILSQQ
+787 AYILSEHR
-794 GQLQPIGMVGE
+794 QLQPIGMVGE

-818 NRPDLTKEAFITHP
+818 NRPDLTKQVFIPHP
-832 FAAGERLYRTG
+832 FASGERLYRTG

-849 ADGLIE
+849 EDGLIE

-870 IELTEIEAHL
+870 IELTEIEANL

-888 AALITDQH
+888 AVLLADHDETN
-896 GSSQHTR
+896 HTR
-903 LLAYMTCED
+903 LLAYITCD
-912 EWKDKVDV
+912 DAWKGKLDD
-920 IKSGLKEK
+920 IKSRLKER

-933 QPHELIRL
+933 LPHELIEL
-941 EKMPLT
+941 ENLPLT

-963 QGNRHVKLP
+963 QGNRRVKLP

-984 CEVLE
+984 REVLE
-989 RDDISTDDHF
+989 REDISTDDHF
-999 FEIGGHSLKAM
+999 FELGGHSLKAM

-1016 SKEFDVQVPIH
+1016 SKEFEVQVPIH
-1027 LLFETPTIEAIS
+1027 LLFETPTIEALS
-1039 RYIQQQDHE
+1039 HYIQHQDGE
-1048 AAGYLV
+1048 TAGYLV

-1076 QEAAKTLDSV
+1076 QEAAKTLDDV
-1086 RLIAFDFIEADH
+1086 RLIAFDFIETNN
-1098 RMTQYVHH
+1098 RMAQYVQH
-1106 IQHLQPEG
+1106 IQHLQPKG

-1132 QSLEQAGRTVEK
+1132 QALEQGGRTVEK

-1157 DLEGRSIDDDIAA
+1157 DLEGRSIDDDIEA
-1170 IVHQSKQS
+1170 IVHQTKQS
-1178 ELAQEELVQEALAQK
+1178 ELAQGEIVQEALAQK

-1206 QGRIQADIDFIQSE
+1206 QGKIQADITFIQSE
-1220 EQIEIPDWMDH
+1220 EQIAIPDWM
-1231 WEEAT
+1231 EEWTQAT
-1236 TGAYRYYQGYGEHAD
+1236 AGSFTQYQGYGRHAD
-1251 MFKNKECAA
+1251 MFKHKECAA
-1260 QNAQLIQK
+1260 QNAKLIK
-1268 IINQKNREAVL
+1268 HIVNQTNRERVL